1 MKKFITLLLLVCTLL
16 LAFNLLF
23 KAAPVYAEE
32 EPRPSLIDDIIPKNK
47 EKLKYEEYP
56 ASSYGIDI
64 YTPEGGFGE
73 SLKFWKWGDKV
84 KEQMVAVLFSLVSIG
99 WTINLAVSTFV
110 TSMVGQSMSLNI
122 VADVGDKL
130 GDVISKAAGFNGSWG
145 NGIYSELIGLMLA
158 LLACWVIWVGFVQR
172 RQSEM
177 LGGLLKA
184 LGILVFTLGFFANS
198 SYIIKGLN
206 TFSEQVNKT
215 VLDSTQSISGASEG
229 YSSGVDSIT
238 DLTHTLLIKQPY
250 TLLQFGTTDMKKI
263 GDERI
268 KKMLTTTGADERQDL
283 LKEEVEQKKNTI
295 LTLDATFERGALVLL
310 LFLINGPLW
319 VVLGLCSMA
328 MLFYQL
334 MFIIVALMSPVMLL
348 MALVPAWTGTA
359 KRFLSELFRTLLMK
373 VAIGFLIT
381 LMFWVSSILFSATD
395 KYGYLVVAALQVL
408 SFLGVWL
415 YRKTIFDAIT
425 TVPASAGAAR
435 ASDAMSNIRQKYRD
449 VRRGSKTVGRGVA
462 VAGAAGLASAAVAG
476 KVGKSGY
483 SKFKQLKENYA
494 DRKEK
499 VADGKRK
506 EKEQMQA
513 EKEKNINQMK
523 KEENLGVRDRK
534 GNQEQERVKEE
545 VAATKENPELAVR
558 GKHQDNDPEIQ
569 QAELKDKEEDV
580 KADVKPVGQ
589 SNDELNNKEEDVK
602 AHVRPVANQNN
613 GGLENKQEDVKT
625 EAKPVA
631 TIKTPTGQTK
641 PVTTPQSGTT
651 PLQSNPMESKPITTP
666 QSGTTP
672 LQSNPMESK
681 PITTPQSGTTPL
693 QSNPMESKPI
703 TTPQSGTTPLQSNP
717 MESKPITTPQS
728 GTTPLQSN
736 PIESK
741 PITTPQSGTT
751 PLQSNPIE
759 SKPITAPQSGTTPL
773 QSNPIESKPIT
784 TPQSGTTPLQ
794 SNPIESKPI
803 TTPQA
808 GTTPLQPNPIESKP
822 VTTSQVSTPQK
833 PVEVKPVNSQPTKN
847 VPKVNNQQ
855 QVKEGAAIKKV
866 ETKAQTQQ
874 EALKNVKAK
883 ETIKPK

>member
-1 MKKFITLLLLVCTLL
+1 MKKFITLLLLVCSFL

-23 KAAPVYAEE
+23 KVAPVYAEE
-32 EPRPSLIDDIIPKNK
+32 EPRPSLIDDIIPKSK

-56 ASSYGIDI
+56 PSSYGIDI

-84 KEQMVAVLFSLVSIG
+84 KEQMVAVLFSLISIG
-99 WTINLAVSTFV
+99 WTINLGVSTFV

-268 KKMLTTTGADERQDL
+268 KKMLTTTNADERQKL
-283 LKEEVEQKKNTI
+283 LEHEVKDENNKI
-295 LTLDATFERGALVLL
+295 LVLDATFERGALVLL

-348 MALVPAWTGTA
+348 IALVPAWTGTA

-462 VAGAAGLASAAVAG
+462 VAGAVGVASAAMAG

-558 GKHQDNDPEIQ
+558 GKHQDNDPAIQ

-580 KADVKPVGQ
+580 KADVQPVAQ

-602 AHVRPVANQNN
+602 AQVRPVANQNSS
-613 GGLENKQEDVKT
+613 GLENKQEDVKA

-631 TIKTPTGQTK
+631 PIKTPTGQT
-641 PVTTPQSGTT
+641 
-651 PLQSNPMESKPITTP
+651 KPITTP

-672 LQSNPMESK
+672 
-681 PITTPQSGTTPL
+681 T
-693 QSNPMESKPI
+693 
-703 TTPQSGTTPLQSNP
+703 
-717 MESKPITTPQS
+717 
-728 GTTPLQSN
+728 QSN

-751 PLQSNPIE
+751 P
-759 SKPITAPQSGTTPL
+759 T

-784 TPQSGTTPLQ
+784 TPQSGTTPTQSNPVESKPITTPQSGTTPTQSNPVESKPITTPQSGTTPTQ

-803 TTPQA
+803 TTPQS
-808 GTTPLQPNPIESKP
+808 GTTPIPANPIESKPITTPQSGTTPTQSNPIESKPITTPQSGTTPIPVNPVESKP
-822 VTTSQVSTPQK
+822 VTTSHVSTLPKQ
-833 PVEVKPVNSQPTKN
+833 VEVKQVNQQQTKN

-855 QVKEGAAIKKV
+855 HVKEGADIKKV
-866 ETKAQTQQ
+866 NAKVQTQQ
-874 EALKNVKAK
+874 KALKNVKAK

>member
-1 MKKFITLLLLVCTLL
+1 MKKFITLLLLICTLL

-56 ASSYGIDI
+56 PSSYGIDV

-73 SLKFWKWGDKV
+73 SLKFWKWKDNI
-84 KEQMVAVLFSLVSIG
+84 KEQIVATIFILISIG
-99 WTINLAVSTFV
+99 WSVNLAISSFV

-122 VADVGDKL
+122 VDDVGDKL

-268 KKMLTTTGADERQDL
+268 KKMLTTTDPEERKAL
-283 LKEEVEQKKNTI
+283 LKDEVEVQKNQT
-295 LTLDATFERGALVLL
+295 LSLDATFERGALVLL
-310 LFLINGPLW
+310 LGAINLPLW
-319 VVLGLCSMA
+319 IVLGLCSMA

-359 KRFLSELFRTLLMK
+359 KRFLAELFRTLLMK

-449 VRRGSKTVGRGVA
+449 VKRGSKTVGRGVA
-462 VAGAAGLASAAVAG
+462 TGAAVASNA
-476 KVGKSGY
+476 GKSGY
-483 SKFKQLKENYA
+483 SKFKQMKANYA
-494 DRKEK
+494 NRKEK
-499 VADGKRK
+499 VGEGKRK

-558 GKHQDNDPEIQ
+558 GNHEGNDSEMQ
-569 QAELKDKEEDV
+569 QAELKGKEEDV
-580 KADVKPVGQ
+580 KADVKPVAQ
-589 SNDELNNKEEDVK
+589 SNEELNSKEEDVK
-602 AHVRPVANQNN
+602 AQVRPVASQNN
-613 GGLENKQEDVKT
+613 GGLENKKEDVKA
-625 EAKPVA
+625 EAKPAA

-641 PVTTPQSGTT
+641 PVTTPQSGPT
-651 PLQSNPMESKPITTP
+651 PSPANPVESKQITTP
-666 QSGTTP
+666 QSGPTP
-672 LQSNPMESK
+672 SPANPVESK
-681 PITTPQSGTTPL
+681 Q
-693 QSNPMESKPI
+693 
-703 TTPQSGTTPLQSNP
+703 
-717 MESKPITTPQS
+717 
-728 GTTPLQSN
+728 
-736 PIESK
+736 
-741 PITTPQSGTT
+741 
-751 PLQSNPIE
+751 
-759 SKPITAPQSGTTPL
+759 ITAPQSGPTP
-773 QSNPIESKPIT
+773 SPANPVESKQIT
-784 TPQSGTTPLQ
+784 APQSGPTP
-794 SNPIESKPI
+794 SPANPVESKQI
-803 TTPQA
+803 TAPQSGPTPSPA
-808 GTTPLQPNPIESKP
+808 NPIESKP
-822 VTTSQVSTPQK
+822 VTTSHVSTPQK
-833 PVEVKPVNSQPTKN
+833 QVEVKPVNPQQIKN
-847 VPKVNNQQ
+847 VPKENNQQ
-855 QVKEGAAIKKV
+855 QVKDGAAIKKV

>member
-1 MKKFITLLLLVCTLL
+1 MKKLITLLLLICTLL

-23 KAAPVYAEE
+23 KAAPVYADE
-32 EPRPSLIDDIIPKNK
+32 EPRPSLLDDIIPKNK
-47 EKLKYEEYP
+47 EKLKFEEHP
-56 ASSYGIDI
+56 PSSYGIDI

-73 SLKFWKWGDKV
+73 SLKFWRWGDKV
-84 KEQMVAVLFSLVSIG
+84 KEQMVAVLFSLISIG
-99 WTINLAVSTFV
+99 WTLNLAVSTFV

-145 NGIYSELIGLMLA
+145 SGGIYSELIGLMLA
-158 LLACWVIWVGFVQR
+158 LLACWVIWVGFVER

-206 TFSEQVNKT
+206 NFSEQTNKT
-215 VLDSTQSISGASEG
+215 VLDATQSIAGTKEG

-263 GDERI
+263 SDERI
-268 KKMLTTTGADERQDL
+268 KKMLTTTKTDERQKL
-283 LKEEVEQKKNTI
+283 LEHEVKDENNKI
-295 LTLDATFERGALVLL
+295 LELDATFERGALVLL
-310 LFLINGPLW
+310 LFVINGPLW
-319 VVLGLCSMA
+319 VVLCLCSMA

-348 MALVPAWTGTA
+348 MALVPAWAGTA
-359 KRFLSELFRTLLMK
+359 KRFLAELFRTLLMK
-373 VAIGFLIT
+373 VAIGFLLT
-381 LMFWVSSILFSATD
+381 LMFWVSSILYSATD

-449 VRRGSKTVGRGVA
+449 VKRGSKTVGRGVA
-462 VAGAAGLASAAVAG
+462 VAGAVGVASAAMAG
-476 KVGKSGY
+476 KMGKSGY

-534 GNQEQERVKEE
+534 GNQEQERVQEE

-558 GKHQDNDPEIQ
+558 EKHQDNNPEVQ
-569 QAELKDKEEDV
+569 QAELKDKEDVKVDVKPVAPLNEELGNKEDV
-580 KADVKPVGQ
+580 KAQ
-589 SNDELNNKEEDVK
+589 I
-602 AHVRPVANQNN
+602 RPAATQNN
-613 GGLENKQEDVKT
+613 GGLENKQEDVKA
-625 EAKPVA
+625 EVKPVA
-631 TIKTPTGQTK
+631 AIKTPTGQTK
-641 PVTTPQSGTT
+641 STDDKPITTPQSGKPPVPANPNESKPITTPQSGTT
-651 PLQSNPMESKPITTP
+651 PTSANPMESKPITTP

-672 LQSNPMESK
+672 QPANPMESK
-681 PITTPQSGTTPL
+681 PITTPQSGTTPQPANL
-693 QSNPMESKPI
+693 MESK
-703 TTPQSGTTPLQSNP
+703 S
-717 MESKPITTPQS
+717 ITTPQS

-741 PITTPQSGTT
+741 P
-751 PLQSNPIE
+751 
-759 SKPITAPQSGTTPL
+759 
-773 QSNPIESKPIT
+773 
-784 TPQSGTTPLQ
+784 
-794 SNPIESKPI
+794 
-803 TTPQA
+803 
-808 GTTPLQPNPIESKP
+808 
-822 VTTSQVSTPQK
+822 VTTSHVSTPQK
-833 PVEVKPVNSQPTKN
+833 QVEVKPVNQQHNKN

-855 QVKEGAAIKKV
+855 HVKEGADIKKV
-866 ETKAQTQQ
+866 NAKAQTQQ

>member
-1 MKKFITLLLLVCTLL
+1 MKKFITLLLLICTLL

-177 LGGLLKA
+177 LGGLLKT
-184 LGILVFTLGFFANS
+184 LGILVFTLAFFANS

-359 KRFLSELFRTLLMK
+359 KKFLAELFRTLLMK

-425 TVPASAGAAR
+425 TVPASAGAAK
-435 ASDAMSNIRQKYRD
+435 ASDAMSNIRQKYGD
-449 VRRGSKTVGRGVA
+449 VKRGSKTVGRGVA
-462 VAGAAGLASAAVAG
+462 TGAAVASN
-476 KVGKSGY
+476 VGKSGY
-483 SKFKQLKENYA
+483 SKFKQMKANYT

-499 VADGKRK
+499 GVEGKRK

-558 GKHQDNDPEIQ
+558 GNHEDNNPEMQ

-580 KADVKPVGQ
+580 KAQ
-589 SNDELNNKEEDVK
+589 I
-602 AHVRPVANQNN
+602 RPVASQNN
-613 GGLENKQEDVKT
+613 GGLENKQEDVKA
-625 EAKPVA
+625 EAKPAA
-631 TIKTPTGQTK
+631 TIKTPTVQTK
-641 PVTTPQSGTT
+641 PITPPQSGTT
-651 PLQSNPMESKPITTP
+651 PSPANPMGSKPITPP

-672 LQSNPMESK
+672 SPANPMGSK
-681 PITTPQSGTTPL
+681 PITPPQSGTTP
-693 QSNPMESKPI
+693 SPANPMGSKPI
-703 TTPQSGTTPLQSNP
+703 TPPQSGTTPSPANP
-717 MESKPITTPQS
+717 MGSKPITPPQS
-728 GTTPLQSN
+728 GTTPSPAN
-736 PIESK
+736 PMGSK
-741 PITTPQSGTT
+741 PITPPQSGTT
-751 PLQSNPIE
+751 PSPANPMG
-759 SKPITAPQSGTTPL
+759 SKPITPPQSGTTP
-773 QSNPIESKPIT
+773 SPANPMGSKPIT
-784 TPQSGTTPLQ
+784 PTQSGTTP
-794 SNPIESKPI
+794 
-803 TTPQA
+803 
-808 GTTPLQPNPIESKP
+808 
-822 VTTSQVSTPQK
+822 
-833 PVEVKPVNSQPTKN
+833 SQPTKN
-847 VPKVNNQQ
+847 VPKVDNQQ

>member
-1 MKKFITLLLLVCTLL
+1 MKKFITLLLSICTLL

-23 KAAPVYAEE
+23 KVAPVYAEE

-56 ASSYGIDI
+56 PSSYGIDV

-73 SLKFWKWGDKV
+73 SLKFWKWKDNI
-84 KEQMVAVLFSLVSIG
+84 KEQIVATIFILISIG
-99 WTINLAVSTFV
+99 WSVNLAISSFV
-110 TSMVGQSMSLNI
+110 TSMVGQSMCLNI

-268 KKMLTTTGADERQDL
+268 KKMLTTTDPDERKAL
-283 LKEEVEQKKNTI
+283 LKDEVEVQKNQT
-295 LTLDATFERGALVLL
+295 LSLDATFERGALVLL
-310 LFLINGPLW
+310 LGAINLPLW
-319 VVLGLCSMA
+319 IVLGLCSMA

-359 KRFLSELFRTLLMK
+359 KRFLAELFRTLLMK

-462 VAGAAGLASAAVAG
+462 VAGAVGVASAAMAG
-476 KVGKSGY
+476 KAGKSGY

-506 EKEQMQA
+506 EKEKMQA

-558 GKHQDNDPEIQ
+558 GKHQDNNPEIQ
-569 QAELKDKEEDV
+569 QAQLKDKEEDV
-580 KADVKPVGQ
+580 KADVKPVAQ
-589 SNDELNNKEEDVK
+589 SNDELNNKEDVK

-631 TIKTPTGQTK
+631 PIKTPTGQTK
-641 PVTTPQSGTT
+641 PITTPQSGTT
-651 PLQSNPMESKPITTP
+651 PTPANPIESKPITTP

-672 LQSNPMESK
+672 TQSNPVESK
-681 PITTPQSGTTPL
+681 PITTPQSGTTPTPA
-693 QSNPMESKPI
+693 NPI
-703 TTPQSGTTPLQSNP
+703 
-717 MESKPITTPQS
+717 ESKPITTPQS

-741 PITTPQSGTT
+741 PITTPQSGTI
-751 PLQSNPIE
+751 PSP
-759 SKPITAPQSGTTPL
+759 A
-773 QSNPIESKPIT
+773 NPIESKPIT
-784 TPQSGTTPLQ
+784 TPQSGTTPIPA
-794 SNPIESKPI
+794 NPV
-803 TTPQA
+803 
-808 GTTPLQPNPIESKP
+808 ESKP
-822 VTTSQVSTPQK
+822 VTTSHVSTPQK
-833 PVEVKPVNSQPTKN
+833 QVEVKQVNQQQTKN
-847 VPKVNNQQ
+847 VPKVNNHQ

>member
-1 MKKFITLLLLVCTLL
+1 MKKLITLLLLICTLL

-23 KAAPVYAEE
+23 KAAPVYADE
-32 EPRPSLIDDIIPKNK
+32 EPRPSLLDDIIPKNK
-47 EKLKYEEYP
+47 EKLKFEEHP
-56 ASSYGIDI
+56 PSSYGIDI

-73 SLKFWKWGDKV
+73 SLKFWRWGDKV
-84 KEQMVAVLFSLVSIG
+84 KEQMVAVLFSLISIG
-99 WTINLAVSTFV
+99 WTLNLAVSTFV

-145 NGIYSELIGLMLA
+145 SGGIYSELIGLMLA
-158 LLACWVIWVGFVQR
+158 LLACWVIWVGFVER

-206 TFSEQVNKT
+206 NFSEQTNKT
-215 VLDSTQSISGASEG
+215 VLDATQSIAGTKEG

-268 KKMLTTTGADERQDL
+268 KKMLTTTNTDERQKL
-283 LKEEVEQKKNTI
+283 LEHEVKDENNRI
-295 LTLDATFERGALVLL
+295 LELDATFERGALVLL
-310 LFLINGPLW
+310 LFVINGPLW
-319 VVLGLCSMA
+319 VVLCLCSMA

-348 MALVPAWTGTA
+348 MALVPAWAGTA
-359 KRFLSELFRTLLMK
+359 KRFLAELFRTLLMK
-373 VAIGFLIT
+373 VAIGFLLT
-381 LMFWVSSILFSATD
+381 LMFWVSSILYSATD

-425 TVPASAGAAR
+425 TVPASVGAAR

-449 VRRGSKTVGRGVA
+449 VKRGSKTVGRGVA
-462 VAGAAGLASAAVAG
+462 VAGAAGVASAAMAG
-476 KVGKSGY
+476 KMGKSGY

-513 EKEKNINQMK
+513 EKEKNIDQMK

-534 GNQEQERVKEE
+534 GKQEQERVQEE
-545 VAATKENPELAVR
+545 VAATKENTELAVR
-558 GKHQDNDPEIQ
+558 GKPQDNNPEVQ

-580 KADVKPVGQ
+580 KADVKTVAPL
-589 SNDELNNKEEDVK
+589 NEELGNKEDVK
-602 AHVRPVANQNN
+602 A
-613 GGLENKQEDVKT
+613 EI
-625 EAKPVA
+625 KPVA
-631 TIKTPTGQTK
+631 AIKTPIGQTK
-641 PVTTPQSGTT
+641 STDDKSITTPQSGTT
-651 PLQSNPMESKPITTP
+651 PVPANPMESKPITTP

-672 LQSNPMESK
+672 VPANPMENK
-681 PITTPQSGTTPL
+681 PITASQSGTTPVQL
-693 QSNPMESKPI
+693 NPM
-703 TTPQSGTTPLQSNP
+703 
-717 MESKPITTPQS
+717 
-728 GTTPLQSN
+728 
-736 PIESK
+736 
-741 PITTPQSGTT
+741 
-751 PLQSNPIE
+751 
-759 SKPITAPQSGTTPL
+759 
-773 QSNPIESKPIT
+773 
-784 TPQSGTTPLQ
+784 
-794 SNPIESKPI
+794 
-803 TTPQA
+803 
-808 GTTPLQPNPIESKP
+808 ESKP
-822 VTTSQVSTPQK
+822 VTTSHVSTPQK
-833 PVEVKPVNSQPTKN
+833 QVEVKPVNQQQNKN

-855 QVKEGAAIKKV
+855 HVKAGADIKKV
-866 ETKAQTQQ
+866 NAKAQTQQ

>member
-1 MKKFITLLLLVCTLL
+1 MKKFITLLLLICTLL

-56 ASSYGIDI
+56 PSSYGIDV

-73 SLKFWKWGDKV
+73 SLKFWKWKDNI
-84 KEQMVAVLFSLVSIG
+84 KEQIVATIFILISIG
-99 WTINLAVSTFV
+99 WSVNLAISSFV

-184 LGILVFTLGFFANS
+184 LGILVFTLAFFANS

-268 KKMLTTTGADERQDL
+268 KKMLSTTDPEERKAL
-283 LKEEVEQKKNTI
+283 LKDEVEVQKNQT
-295 LTLDATFERGALVLL
+295 LSLDATFERGALVLL
-310 LFLINGPLW
+310 LGAINLPLW
-319 VVLGLCSMA
+319 IVLGLCSMA

-359 KRFLSELFRTLLMK
+359 KKFLSELFRTLLMK
-373 VAIGFLIT
+373 VAIGFLVT

-523 KEENLGVRDRK
+523 NEENLGVRDRK

-558 GKHQDNDPEIQ
+558 GNHEGNDPEMQ
-569 QAELKDKEEDV
+569 QAELKGKEEDV
-580 KADVKPVGQ
+580 KADVKPVAQ
-589 SNDELNNKEEDVK
+589 SNEELNNKEEDVK
-602 AHVRPVANQNN
+602 GQVRPVASQNN
-613 GGLENKQEDVKT
+613 GGLENKQDDVKA
-625 EAKPVA
+625 EAKPTA

-641 PVTTPQSGTT
+641 PVTTPQSGT
-651 PLQSNPMESKPITTP
+651 PSSPANPMESKPITTP
-666 QSGTTP
+666 QSVTP
-672 LQSNPMESK
+672 STPANPV
-681 PITTPQSGTTPL
+681 
-693 QSNPMESKPI
+693 
-703 TTPQSGTTPLQSNP
+703 
-717 MESKPITTPQS
+717 
-728 GTTPLQSN
+728 
-736 PIESK
+736 
-741 PITTPQSGTT
+741 
-751 PLQSNPIE
+751 
-759 SKPITAPQSGTTPL
+759 
-773 QSNPIESKPIT
+773 
-784 TPQSGTTPLQ
+784 
-794 SNPIESKPI
+794 ESKPI

-808 GTTPLQPNPIESKP
+808 GTTPSQPNPIESKP

-833 PVEVKPVNSQPTKN
+833 QVEVKPVNSQPTKN

-874 EALKNVKAK
+874 EALKNLKAK

>member
-1 MKKFITLLLLVCTLL
+1 MKKFITLLLLICTLL

-215 VLDSTQSISGASEG
+215 VLDSTQSISGASQG

-268 KKMLTTTGADERQDL
+268 KKMLTTTGADERLDL
-283 LKEEVEQKKNTI
+283 LREEVEQKKNTI

-359 KRFLSELFRTLLMK
+359 KKFLSELFRTLLMK

-415 YRKTIFDAIT
+415 YRQTIFDAIT

-534 GNQEQERVKEE
+534 GNQDQERVKEE

-558 GKHQDNDPEIQ
+558 GKHEDINPEMQ

-580 KADVKPVGQ
+580 KAQ
-589 SNDELNNKEEDVK
+589 
-602 AHVRPVANQNN
+602 VRPVASQNN
-613 GGLENKQEDVKT
+613 GGLENKQEDVKA

-641 PVTTPQSGTT
+641 PVTTPSPANPMESKLITTPQSGTTPSQPNPIESKPITTPQSGTTPSPANPMESKPITTSQSGTT
-651 PLQSNPMESKPITTP
+651 PLPANPMESKPITTP

-672 LQSNPMESK
+672 SPANPMESK
-681 PITTPQSGTTPL
+681 PITTPSPA
-693 QSNPMESKPI
+693 NPM
-703 TTPQSGTTPLQSNP
+703 
-717 MESKPITTPQS
+717 
-728 GTTPLQSN
+728 
-736 PIESK
+736 
-741 PITTPQSGTT
+741 
-751 PLQSNPIE
+751 
-759 SKPITAPQSGTTPL
+759 
-773 QSNPIESKPIT
+773 
-784 TPQSGTTPLQ
+784 
-794 SNPIESKPI
+794 
-803 TTPQA
+803 
-808 GTTPLQPNPIESKP
+808 ESKP
-822 VTTSQVSTPQK
+822 VTTSHVSTPQK
-833 PVEVKPVNSQPTKN
+833 QVEVKPINSQPTKN

>member
-1 MKKFITLLLLVCTLL
+1 MKKFITLLLLICTLF

-56 ASSYGIDI
+56 PSSYGIDV

-73 SLKFWKWGDKV
+73 SLKFWKWKDNI
-84 KEQMVAVLFSLVSIG
+84 KEQIVATIFILISIG
-99 WTINLAVSTFV
+99 WSVNLAISSFV

-268 KKMLTTTGADERQDL
+268 KKMLTTTDPEKRKAL
-283 LKEEVEQKKNTI
+283 LKDEVEVQKNQT
-295 LTLDATFERGALVLL
+295 LSLDATFERGALVLL
-310 LFLINGPLW
+310 LGAINLPLW
-319 VVLGLCSMA
+319 IVLGLCSMA

-373 VAIGFLIT
+373 VAIGFLVT

-449 VRRGSKTVGRGVA
+449 VKHGSKSNGKGVA
-462 VAGAAGLASAAVAG
+462 VAGASAVTAGEI
-476 KVGKSGY
+476 GKSGY

-558 GKHQDNDPEIQ
+558 GNHEGNDPEIP

-580 KADVKPVGQ
+580 KADVKPVAPL
-589 SNDELNNKEEDVK
+589 NEELGNKEEDVK
-602 AHVRPVANQNN
+602 TQIKPAATQNN
-613 GGLENKQEDVKT
+613 GGLENKQEDIKADV
-625 EAKPVA
+625 KPVA
-631 TIKTPTGQTK
+631 AIKTPTGQTK
-641 PVTTPQSGTT
+641 STDDKPIITPQSRTTPLPADPIESKPIITPQSGTT
-651 PLQSNPMESKPITTP
+651 PLPTDPIESKPIITP

-672 LQSNPMESK
+672 LPANPIESK
-681 PITTPQSGTTPL
+681 PTITPQSGTTPL
-693 QSNPMESKPI
+693 PA
-703 TTPQSGTTPLQSNP
+703 
-717 MESKPITTPQS
+717 
-728 GTTPLQSN
+728 N

-741 PITTPQSGTT
+741 PAITSQSGTT
-751 PLQSNPIE
+751 PTPANPI
-759 SKPITAPQSGTTPL
+759 Q
-773 QSNPIESKPIT
+773 
-784 TPQSGTTPLQ
+784 
-794 SNPIESKPI
+794 
-803 TTPQA
+803 
-808 GTTPLQPNPIESKP
+808 SKP
-822 VTTSQVSTPQK
+822 VTTSHVSTPQK
-833 PVEVKPVNSQPTKN
+833 QVEVKPVNPQQIKN
-847 VPKVNNQQ
+847 VPKENNQQ
-855 QVKEGAAIKKV
+855 QVKDGAAIKKV

>member
-1 MKKFITLLLLVCTLL
+1 MKKFITLLLLVCTFL
-16 LAFNLLF
+16 LAFNLFF

-56 ASSYGIDI
+56 PSSYGIDI

-84 KEQMVAVLFSLVSIG
+84 KEQMVAVLFSLLSIG
-99 WTINLAVSTFV
+99 WTINLGISTFV

-268 KKMLTTTGADERQDL
+268 KKLLTTTDL
-283 LKEEVEQKKNTI
+283 EKRKDILKDEVEVQKNKT
-295 LTLDATFERGALVLL
+295 LSLDATFERGALVLL

-462 VAGAAGLASAAVAG
+462 VTGAAGVASTAMAG

-513 EKEKNINQMK
+513 EKEKNISQMK

-534 GNQEQERVKEE
+534 GHQEQEMVQEE

-558 GKHQDNDPEIQ
+558 EKPQDNNIEVK

-580 KADVKPVGQ
+580 KANVKP
-589 SNDELNNKEEDVK
+589 L
-602 AHVRPVANQNN
+602 AA
-613 GGLENKQEDVKT
+613 
-625 EAKPVA
+625 
-631 TIKTPTGQTK
+631 IKTPTGQTK

-651 PLQSNPMESKPITTP
+651 PLQSNPMESKPITIP

-672 LQSNPMESK
+672 LQSNP
-681 PITTPQSGTTPL
+681 I
-693 QSNPMESKPI
+693 
-703 TTPQSGTTPLQSNP
+703 
-717 MESKPITTPQS
+717 ESKPITTPQS

-759 SKPITAPQSGTTPL
+759 SKPITTPQSGTTPIPVNPVESKPITAPQSGTTPIPVNPVESKPITAP
-773 QSNPIESKPIT
+773 QSGTTPIPANPMESKPIT
-784 TPQSGTTPLQ
+784 TPQSGTTP
-794 SNPIESKPI
+794 S
-803 TTPQA
+803 
-808 GTTPLQPNPIESKP
+808 QPNPIESKS
-822 VTTSQVSTPQK
+822 VTTFHVSTPQK
-833 PVEVKPVNSQPTKN
+833 QVEVKQVNQQQTKS

-855 QVKEGAAIKKV
+855 HVKEGADIKKV
-866 ETKAQTQQ
+866 NAKAQTQQ

-883 ETIKPK
+883 ENIKPK

>member
-1 MKKFITLLLLVCTLL
+1 MKKFITLLLLICTLI

-23 KAAPVYAEE
+23 KATPVYAEE
-32 EPRPSLIDDIIPKNK
+32 EPRPSLIDDIIPKSK

-56 ASSYGIDI
+56 PSSYGIDI

-84 KEQMVAVLFSLVSIG
+84 KEQMVAVLFSLISIG
-99 WTINLAVSTFV
+99 WTINLGISTFV

-172 RQSEM
+172 RQSDM

-215 VLDSTQSISGASEG
+215 VLDSTQSISGESEG

-250 TLLQFGTTDMKKI
+250 TLLQFGTTNMKKI

-268 KKMLTTTGADERQDL
+268 KKMLTTTAADERQEL

-373 VAIGFLIT
+373 VAIGFLLT
-381 LMFWVSSILFSATD
+381 LMFWVSSILYSATD

-449 VRRGSKTVGRGVA
+449 VRRGSKAVGRGVA
-462 VAGAAGLASAAVAG
+462 VAGAAGVASAAVAG
-476 KVGKSGY
+476 KMGKSGY

-534 GNQEQERVKEE
+534 GNQEQERVQEE
-545 VAATKENPELAVR
+545 VAATKENPELAIR
-558 GKHQDNDPEIQ
+558 EKHQDNNPEVQ

-580 KADVKPVGQ
+580 KAQ
-589 SNDELNNKEEDVK
+589 I
-602 AHVRPVANQNN
+602 RPAANQNN
-613 GGLENKQEDVKT
+613 GGLENRQEDVKA
-625 EAKPVA
+625 EVKPVA
-631 TIKTPTGQTK
+631 AIKTPTGQTK
-641 PVTTPQSGTT
+641 STDDKSITTPQLGTT
-651 PLQSNPMESKPITTP
+651 PTPANPMESKPITTPQLGTTPTPANPMESKPITTP

-672 LQSNPMESK
+672 TSANPMESK
-681 PITTPQSGTTPL
+681 PITTPQSGTTPVPA
-693 QSNPMESKPI
+693 NPMESKSI
-703 TTPQSGTTPLQSNP
+703 TTPQSGTTQLP
-717 MESKPITTPQS
+717 
-728 GTTPLQSN
+728 
-736 PIESK
+736 
-741 PITTPQSGTT
+741 
-751 PLQSNPIE
+751 
-759 SKPITAPQSGTTPL
+759 A
-773 QSNPIESKPIT
+773 
-784 TPQSGTTPLQ
+784 
-794 SNPIESKPI
+794 
-803 TTPQA
+803 
-808 GTTPLQPNPIESKP
+808 NPIESKP

-833 PVEVKPVNSQPTKN
+833 PVEVKPVNQQQTKN

-855 QVKEGAAIKKV
+855 HVKEGAVIKKV
-866 ETKAQTQQ
+866 DRKY
-874 EALKNVKAK
+874 KHNK
-883 ETIKPK
+883 KP

>member
-1 MKKFITLLLLVCTLL
+1 MKKFITLLLLMCTLL
-16 LAFNLLF
+16 LVFNLLF
-23 KAAPVYAEE
+23 KATPVYAEE
-32 EPRPSLIDDIIPKNK
+32 EPRHSLIDDIIPKSK
-47 EKLKYEEYP
+47 EKLKFEEYP
-56 ASSYGIDI
+56 PSSYGIDV

-73 SLKFWKWGDKV
+73 SLKFWKWKDSI
-84 KEQMVAVLFSLVSIG
+84 KEQIVATIFILISIAWTVNLAISSLV
-99 WTINLAVSTFV
+99 
-110 TSMVGQSMSLNI
+110 TSLVGQSMSLNI

-130 GDVISKAAGFNGSWG
+130 GEVISKTAGFNGSWG

-158 LLACWVIWVGFVQR
+158 LLACWVIWVGFIQR

-206 TFSEQVNKT
+206 NFSEQVNKT
-215 VLDSTQSISGASEG
+215 VLDTSQSISGASEG
-229 YSSGVDSIT
+229 HSSGVDSIT

-268 KKMLTTTGADERQDL
+268 KKLLTTTDPEKRKDL
-283 LKEEVEQKKNTI
+283 IKEEVEIQKNKT
-295 LTLDATFERGALVLL
+295 LSLDATFERGALVLL
-310 LFLINGPLW
+310 LGVINAPLW
-319 VVLGLCSMA
+319 IVLGLCSMA

-359 KRFLSELFRTLLMK
+359 KKFLAELFRTLLMK
-373 VAIGFLIT
+373 VAIGFLVT

-395 KYGYLVVAALQVL
+395 KYGYLVVAILQIL

-462 VAGAAGLASAAVAG
+462 VAGDAGVASAAMAR
-476 KVGKSGY
+476 KMGKSGY

-523 KEENLGVRDRK
+523 KEKNLGVRDRK
-534 GNQEQERVKEE
+534 GNQEQERVQEE

-558 GKHQDNDPEIQ
+558 EKHQDNNPEVQ
-569 QAELKDKEEDV
+569 QAELKDKEDVKVDVKPVAPLNEELGNKEDV
-580 KADVKPVGQ
+580 KAQ
-589 SNDELNNKEEDVK
+589 I
-602 AHVRPVANQNN
+602 RPAATQNN
-613 GGLENKQEDVKT
+613 GGLENKQEDVKA
-625 EAKPVA
+625 EVKPVA
-631 TIKTPTGQTK
+631 AIKTPTGQTK
-641 PVTTPQSGTT
+641 STDDKPITTPQSGTT
-651 PLQSNPMESKPITTP
+651 PVPANPMESKSITTPQSGTPPVPANPNESKPITTP

-672 LQSNPMESK
+672 
-681 PITTPQSGTTPL
+681 TPA
-693 QSNPMESKPI
+693 
-703 TTPQSGTTPLQSNP
+703 NP

-759 SKPITAPQSGTTPL
+759 SKP
-773 QSNPIESKPIT
+773 
-784 TPQSGTTPLQ
+784 
-794 SNPIESKPI
+794 
-803 TTPQA
+803 
-808 GTTPLQPNPIESKP
+808 
-822 VTTSQVSTPQK
+822 VTTSHVSTPQK
-833 PVEVKPVNSQPTKN
+833 QVEVKPVNQQHNKN

-855 QVKEGAAIKKV
+855 HVKEGADIKKV
-866 ETKAQTQQ
+866 NAKAQTQQ

>member
-1 MKKFITLLLLVCTLL
+1 MKKFITLLLLICTLL

-32 EPRPSLIDDIIPKNK
+32 EPRPSLIDDIIPKSK

-56 ASSYGIDI
+56 PSSYGIDI

-177 LGGLLKA
+177 LGGLLKT
-184 LGILVFTLGFFANS
+184 LGILVFTLAFFANS

-215 VLDSTQSISGASEG
+215 VLDSTQSISGASQG
-229 YSSGVDSIT
+229 YSSGVDTIT

-268 KKMLTTTGADERQDL
+268 KKMLTTTNADERQKL
-283 LKEEVEQKKNTI
+283 LEHEVKDENNKI
-295 LTLDATFERGALVLL
+295 LELDATFERGALVLL

-558 GKHQDNDPEIQ
+558 GQHQDNTPEMQ

-580 KADVKPVGQ
+580 KADVQPVAQ
-589 SNDELNNKEEDVK
+589 SNGELNNKEEDVK
-602 AHVRPVANQNN
+602 AQVRPVANQNN
-613 GGLENKQEDVKT
+613 GGLENKQEDVK
-625 EAKPVA
+625 ADVKPVA
-631 TIKTPTGQTK
+631 TIKTPTSPTK
-641 PVTTPQSGTT
+641 PVKT
-651 PLQSNPMESKPITTP
+651 PLQSNSIESKPITTP

-672 LQSNPMESK
+672 TLANPVENKPITTPQSGTTPTPVNSIESKPIITPQLGTTPTLANPVESK
-681 PITTPQSGTTPL
+681 PITTPQSGTTPTPA
-693 QSNPMESKPI
+693 NPIESKPI
-703 TTPQSGTTPLQSNP
+703 ITPQSGTTP
-717 MESKPITTPQS
+717 TPA
-728 GTTPLQSN
+728 N

-751 PLQSNPIE
+751 PTPT
-759 SKPITAPQSGTTPL
+759 PTHSGTTSIPANL
-773 QSNPIESKPIT
+773 VEN
-784 TPQSGTTPLQ
+784 
-794 SNPIESKPI
+794 
-803 TTPQA
+803 
-808 GTTPLQPNPIESKP
+808 KP
-822 VTTSQVSTPQK
+822 VTTSHVSTPPKQ
-833 PVEVKPVNSQPTKN
+833 VEVKQVNQQQTKN

-855 QVKEGAAIKKV
+855 QIKEGAAIKKV

-874 EALKNVKAK
+874 EALKNVKEK

>member
-1 MKKFITLLLLVCTLL
+1 MKKFITLLLLICTLL

-32 EPRPSLIDDIIPKNK
+32 EPRPSLLDDIIPKSK

-56 ASSYGIDI
+56 PSSYGIDI

-84 KEQMVAVLFSLVSIG
+84 KEQMVAVLFSLISIG
-99 WTINLAVSTFV
+99 WTINLGISTFV

-145 NGIYSELIGLMLA
+145 SGGIYSELIGLMLA

-198 SYIIKGLN
+198 SFIIKGLN
-206 TFSEQVNKT
+206 NFSEQTNKT
-215 VLDSTQSISGASEG
+215 VLDATQGISGTSEG

-268 KKMLTTTGADERQDL
+268 KKMLTTTKADERQDL

-295 LTLDATFERGALVLL
+295 LNLDATFERGALVLL
-310 LFLINGPLW
+310 LFLINAPLW
-319 VVLGLCSMA
+319 VVLCLCSMA

-359 KRFLSELFRTLLMK
+359 KKFLAELFRTLLMK
-373 VAIGFLIT
+373 VAIGFLLT
-381 LMFWVSSILFSATD
+381 LMFWVSSILYSATD

-425 TVPASAGAAR
+425 TVPASAEAAR
-435 ASDAMSNIRQKYRD
+435 ASDAMSNIRDKYRD
-449 VRRGSKTVGRGVA
+449 VRRGSKTIGRNVA
-462 VAGAAGLASAAVAG
+462 VAGAAGAAGAALAG
-476 KVGKSGY
+476 KMGKSGY

-499 VADGKRK
+499 VAEGKRK
-506 EKEQMQA
+506 GKEQMQA

-523 KEENLGVRDRK
+523 NEENLGVRDRK

-558 GKHQDNDPEIQ
+558 GKHQDNNSEIQ

-580 KADVKPVGQ
+580 KADIRPVAQ
-589 SNDELNNKEEDVK
+589 SNEELNNKENDVK
-602 AHVRPVANQNN
+602 AQIRPVANQNN
-613 GGLENKQEDVKT
+613 DGLENKQEDVKG

-631 TIKTPTGQTK
+631 VIKTPTGQTK
-641 PVTTPQSGTT
+641 SMNGKQITTPQSGTTPLQSNQAESKQITTPQSGTT
-651 PLQSNPMESKPITTP
+651 PLQSNPNESKPITTP

-672 LQSNPMESK
+672 LQSNP
-681 PITTPQSGTTPL
+681 
-693 QSNPMESKPI
+693 N
-703 TTPQSGTTPLQSNP
+703 
-717 MESKPITTPQS
+717 
-728 GTTPLQSN
+728 
-736 PIESK
+736 
-741 PITTPQSGTT
+741 
-751 PLQSNPIE
+751 E

-773 QSNPIESKPIT
+773 QSNPNESKPIT
-784 TPQSGTTPLQ
+784 APQSGTTPL
-794 SNPIESKPI
+794 P
-803 TTPQA
+803 A
-808 GTTPLQPNPIESKP
+808 NPIESKP
-822 VTTSQVSTPQK
+822 VATSHVSTPQK
-833 PVEVKPVNSQPTKN
+833 KVEVTPVNQHQSKN
-847 VPKVNNQQ
+847 VPKVNKQQ
-855 QVKEGAAIKKV
+855 HVKEGADIKKV
-866 ETKAQTQQ
+866 NAKAQTQQ

>member
-1 MKKFITLLLLVCTLL
+1 MKKFITLLLLVFTFF

-32 EPRPSLIDDIIPKNK
+32 EPRPSLLDDIIPKSK

-56 ASSYGIDI
+56 PSSYGIDI

-84 KEQMVAVLFSLVSIG
+84 KEQMVAVLFSLISIG
-99 WTINLAVSTFV
+99 WTINLGISTFV

-145 NGIYSELIGLMLA
+145 SGGIYSELIGLMLA

-198 SYIIKGLN
+198 SFIIKGLN
-206 TFSEQVNKT
+206 NFSEQTNKT
-215 VLDSTQSISGASEG
+215 VLDATQGIAGTKEG

-263 GDERI
+263 GAERI
-268 KKMLTTTGADERQDL
+268 KKMLTTTKAEERQDL

-295 LTLDATFERGALVLL
+295 LTIDATFERGALVLL
-310 LFLINGPLW
+310 LFLINAPLW
-319 VVLGLCSMA
+319 VVLCLCSMA

-359 KRFLSELFRTLLMK
+359 KKFLAELFRTLLMK
-373 VAIGFLIT
+373 VAIGFLLT
-381 LMFWVSSILFSATD
+381 LMFWVSSILYSATD
-395 KYGYLVVAALQVL
+395 KYGYLVVAALQIL

-449 VRRGSKTVGRGVA
+449 VRRGSKTVGRSVA
-462 VAGAAGLASAAVAG
+462 VATAGTAAGAAVAG
-476 KVGKSGY
+476 KIGKSGY
-483 SKFKQLKENYA
+483 GKFKQLKENYA

-499 VADGKRK
+499 AAEGKRK

-513 EKEKNINQMK
+513 EKEQNINQLRK
-523 KEENLGVRDRK
+523 DENLGVRDKK
-534 GNQEQERVKEE
+534 GNKEQEKVKDE
-545 VAATKENPELAVR
+545 VAAAKEEPELAVR
-558 GKHQDNDPEIQ
+558 GKHQDNNPEIQ

-580 KADVKPVGQ
+580 KADVKPVAQ
-589 SNDELNNKEEDVK
+589 SSEDLDKKEKD
-602 AHVRPVANQNN
+602 
-613 GGLENKQEDVKT
+613 LKT
-625 EAKPVA
+625 ETKPVA
-631 TIKTPTGQTK
+631 SITTPTGQTK
-641 PVTTPQSGTT
+641 SVDAMQNSTPNTELPKTQS
-651 PLQSNPMESKPITTP
+651 K
-666 QSGTTP
+666 
-672 LQSNPMESK
+672 
-681 PITTPQSGTTPL
+681 
-693 QSNPMESKPI
+693 
-703 TTPQSGTTPLQSNP
+703 
-717 MESKPITTPQS
+717 
-728 GTTPLQSN
+728 

-741 PITTPQSGTT
+741 PITTPQV
-751 PLQSNPIE
+751 E
-759 SKPITAPQSGTTPL
+759 
-773 QSNPIESKPIT
+773 
-784 TPQSGTTPLQ
+784 
-794 SNPIESKPI
+794 
-803 TTPQA
+803 
-808 GTTPLQPNPIESKP
+808 
-822 VTTSQVSTPQK
+822 STPVQ
-833 PVEVKPVNSQPTKN
+833 
-847 VPKVNNQQ
+847 
-855 QVKEGAAIKKV
+855 
-866 ETKAQTQQ
+866 
-874 EALKNVKAK
+874 
-883 ETIKPK
+883 

>member
-1 MKKFITLLLLVCTLL
+1 MKKFITLLLLVCTFL
-16 LAFNLLF
+16 LAFNLFF

-56 ASSYGIDI
+56 PSSYGIDI

-84 KEQMVAVLFSLVSIG
+84 KEQMVAVLFSLISIG
-99 WTINLAVSTFV
+99 WTINLGVSTFV

-172 RQSEM
+172 HQSEM

-268 KKMLTTTGADERQDL
+268 KKMLTTTNADERQKL
-283 LKEEVEQKKNTI
+283 LEHEVKDENNKI
-295 LTLDATFERGALVLL
+295 LVLDATFERGALVLL

-462 VAGAAGLASAAVAG
+462 VAGAAGVASAAMAG

-483 SKFKQLKENYA
+483 GKFKQLKENYA

-513 EKEKNINQMK
+513 EKEKNISQMK

-534 GNQEQERVKEE
+534 GHQEQEMVQEE

-558 GKHQDNDPEIQ
+558 EKPQDNNIEVQ

-580 KADVKPVGQ
+580 KADVKPVAPL
-589 SNDELNNKEEDVK
+589 NEELGNKEDVK
-602 AHVRPVANQNN
+602 AQIRPAANQNN
-613 GGLENKQEDVKT
+613 GGLDNKQEDVK
-625 EAKPVA
+625 ADVKPVA
-631 TIKTPTGQTK
+631 AIKTPTGQTK
-641 PVTTPQSGTT
+641 STDD
-651 PLQSNPMESKPITTP
+651 KPITTP

-672 LQSNPMESK
+672 IPANPIESK
-681 PITTPQSGTTPL
+681 PITTPQPGTTPI
-693 QSNPMESKPI
+693 PA
-703 TTPQSGTTPLQSNP
+703 
-717 MESKPITTPQS
+717 
-728 GTTPLQSN
+728 N

-751 PLQSNPIE
+751 PLPANS
-759 SKPITAPQSGTTPL
+759 
-773 QSNPIESKPIT
+773 IESKPIT
-784 TPQSGTTPLQ
+784 TPQSGTTPI
-794 SNPIESKPI
+794 P
-803 TTPQA
+803 A
-808 GTTPLQPNPIESKP
+808 NPIESKP

-833 PVEVKPVNSQPTKN
+833 QVEVKQVNQQQNKN

-855 QVKEGAAIKKV
+855 HVKEGADIKKV
-866 ETKAQTQQ
+866 NAKAQTQQ

-883 ETIKPK
+883 ENIKPK

>member
-1 MKKFITLLLLVCTLL
+1 MKKLITLLLLICTLL

-32 EPRPSLIDDIIPKNK
+32 EPRPSLLDDIIPKNK
-47 EKLKYEEYP
+47 EKLKFEEHP
-56 ASSYGIDI
+56 PSSYGIDI

-73 SLKFWKWGDKV
+73 SLKFWRWGDKV
-84 KEQMVAVLFSLVSIG
+84 KEQMVAVLFSLISIG
-99 WTINLAVSTFV
+99 WTLNLAVSTFV

-130 GDVISKAAGFNGSWG
+130 GDVISKAAGFNGSWDSG
-145 NGIYSELIGLMLA
+145 GIYSELIGLMLA
-158 LLACWVIWVGFVQR
+158 LLACWVIWVGFVER

-206 TFSEQVNKT
+206 NFSEQTNKT
-215 VLDSTQSISGASEG
+215 VLDATQSIAWTKEG

-268 KKMLTTTGADERQDL
+268 KKMLTTTNTDERQKL
-283 LKEEVEQKKNTI
+283 LEHEVKDENNKI
-295 LTLDATFERGALVLL
+295 LELDATFERGALVLL
-310 LFLINGPLW
+310 LFVINGPLW
-319 VVLGLCSMA
+319 VVLCLCSMA

-348 MALVPAWTGTA
+348 MALVPAWAGTA
-359 KRFLSELFRTLLMK
+359 KRFLAELFRTLLMK
-373 VAIGFLIT
+373 VAIGFLLT
-381 LMFWVSSILFSATD
+381 LMFWVSSILYSATD

-415 YRKTIFDAIT
+415 YRKIIFDAIT

-449 VRRGSKTVGRGVA
+449 VKRGSKTVGRGVA
-462 VAGAAGLASAAVAG
+462 VAGAAGVASAAMAG
-476 KVGKSGY
+476 KMGKSGY

-534 GNQEQERVKEE
+534 GNQEQEKVQEE

-558 GKHQDNDPEIQ
+558 EKPQDNNPEVQ
-569 QAELKDKEEDV
+569 QAELKDKEDIKVDVKPVAPLNEELGNKEDV
-580 KADVKPVGQ
+580 KAQ
-589 SNDELNNKEEDVK
+589 I
-602 AHVRPVANQNN
+602 RPAATQNN
-613 GGLENKQEDVKT
+613 GGLENKQEDVKA
-625 EAKPVA
+625 EIKPVA
-631 TIKTPTGQTK
+631 AIKTPTGD
-641 PVTTPQSGTT
+641 
-651 PLQSNPMESKPITTP
+651 KPITTP
-666 QSGTTP
+666 QSGTPP
-672 LQSNPMESK
+672 LQSKPM
-681 PITTPQSGTTPL
+681 
-693 QSNPMESKPI
+693 
-703 TTPQSGTTPLQSNP
+703 
-717 MESKPITTPQS
+717 
-728 GTTPLQSN
+728 
-736 PIESK
+736 
-741 PITTPQSGTT
+741 
-751 PLQSNPIE
+751 
-759 SKPITAPQSGTTPL
+759 
-773 QSNPIESKPIT
+773 
-784 TPQSGTTPLQ
+784 
-794 SNPIESKPI
+794 
-803 TTPQA
+803 
-808 GTTPLQPNPIESKP
+808 ESKP
-822 VTTSQVSTPQK
+822 VTTSHVSTPQK
-833 PVEVKPVNSQPTKN
+833 QVEVKPVNQQHNKN

-855 QVKEGAAIKKV
+855 HVKEGADIKKV
-866 ETKAQTQQ
+866 NTKAQTQQ

>member
-1 MKKFITLLLLVCTLL
+1 MKKLITQLLLICTLF

-23 KAAPVYAEE
+23 KAAPVYADE
-32 EPRPSLIDDIIPKNK
+32 EPRPSLLDDIIPKNK
-47 EKLKYEEYP
+47 EKLKFEEHP
-56 ASSYGIDI
+56 PSSYGIDI

-73 SLKFWKWGDKV
+73 SLKFWRWGDKV
-84 KEQMVAVLFSLVSIG
+84 KEQMVAVLFSLISIG
-99 WTINLAVSTFV
+99 WTLNLAVSTFV

-130 GDVISKAAGFNGSWG
+130 GYVISKAAGFNGSWG
-145 NGIYSELIGLMLA
+145 SGGIYSELIGLMLA
-158 LLACWVIWVGFVQR
+158 LLACWVIWVGFVER

-206 TFSEQVNKT
+206 NFSEQTNKT
-215 VLDSTQSISGASEG
+215 VLDATQSIAGTKEG

-268 KKMLTTTGADERQDL
+268 KKMLTTTNTDERQKL
-283 LKEEVEQKKNTI
+283 LEHEVKDENNKI
-295 LTLDATFERGALVLL
+295 LELDATFERGALVLL
-310 LFLINGPLW
+310 LFVINGPLW
-319 VVLGLCSMA
+319 VVLCLCSMA

-348 MALVPAWTGTA
+348 MALVPAWAGTA
-359 KRFLSELFRTLLMK
+359 KRFLAELFRTLLMK
-373 VAIGFLIT
+373 VAIGFLLT
-381 LMFWVSSILFSATD
+381 LMFWVSSILYSATD

-435 ASDAMSNIRQKYRD
+435 ASDAMSNIRQKYHD
-449 VRRGSKTVGRGVA
+449 VRRGSKAVGRGVA
-462 VAGAAGLASAAVAG
+462 VAGAAGVASAAMAG
-476 KVGKSGY
+476 KMGKSGY

-506 EKEQMQA
+506 EKAQMQA

-534 GNQEQERVKEE
+534 GKQEQERVQEE

-558 GKHQDNDPEIQ
+558 EKHQDNNPEVQ
-569 QAELKDKEEDV
+569 QAELKDKEDVKVDVKPVAPLNEELGNKEDV
-580 KADVKPVGQ
+580 KAQ
-589 SNDELNNKEEDVK
+589 I
-602 AHVRPVANQNN
+602 RPAATQNN
-613 GGLENKQEDVKT
+613 GGLENKQEDVKA
-625 EAKPVA
+625 EVKPVA
-631 TIKTPTGQTK
+631 AIKTPTGQTK
-641 PVTTPQSGTT
+641 STDDKPITTPQPGTT
-651 PLQSNPMESKPITTP
+651 PFPANPNESKPITIPQLGTTPTTANPMESKPITTP

-672 LQSNPMESK
+672 TSANPMESK
-681 PITTPQSGTTPL
+681 PITTPQSGTTPTPANL
-693 QSNPMESKPI
+693 MEI
-703 TTPQSGTTPLQSNP
+703 
-717 MESKPITTPQS
+717 KPITTPQS

-741 PITTPQSGTT
+741 P
-751 PLQSNPIE
+751 
-759 SKPITAPQSGTTPL
+759 
-773 QSNPIESKPIT
+773 
-784 TPQSGTTPLQ
+784 
-794 SNPIESKPI
+794 
-803 TTPQA
+803 
-808 GTTPLQPNPIESKP
+808 
-822 VTTSQVSTPQK
+822 VTTSHVSTPQK
-833 PVEVKPVNSQPTKN
+833 PVEVKPVNQQQTKN
-847 VPKVNNQQ
+847 VSKVNNQQ
-855 QVKEGAAIKKV
+855 HVKEGAVIKKV
-866 ETKAQTQQ
+866 DRKY
-874 EALKNVKAK
+874 KHNK
-883 ETIKPK
+883 KP

>member
-1 MKKFITLLLLVCTLL
+1 MKKFITLLLLICTLL

-23 KAAPVYAEE
+23 KATPVYAEE
-32 EPRPSLIDDIIPKNK
+32 EPRPSLIDDIIPKSK

-56 ASSYGIDI
+56 PSSYGIDI

-84 KEQMVAVLFSLVSIG
+84 KEQMVAVLFSLISIG
-99 WTINLAVSTFV
+99 WTINLGISTFV

-268 KKMLTTTGADERQDL
+268 KKMLTTTNADERQKL
-283 LKEEVEQKKNTI
+283 LEHEVKDENNKI
-295 LTLDATFERGALVLL
+295 LVLDATFERGALVLL

-319 VVLGLCSMA
+319 GVLGLCSMA

-435 ASDAMSNIRQKYRD
+435 ASDAMSNIRQKYRE

-462 VAGAAGLASAAVAG
+462 VAGAAGVASAAMAG

-513 EKEKNINQMK
+513 EKEKNISQMK

-558 GKHQDNDPEIQ
+558 GQHQDNNPEMQ

-580 KADVKPVGQ
+580 KADVQPVAQ
-589 SNDELNNKEEDVK
+589 SNGELNNKEEDVK
-602 AHVRPVANQNN
+602 AQVRPVANQNSS
-613 GGLENKQEDVKT
+613 GLENKQEDVKA
-625 EAKPVA
+625 EAKPGA
-631 TIKTPTGQTK
+631 TIKTPTGQT
-641 PVTTPQSGTT
+641 
-651 PLQSNPMESKPITTP
+651 
-666 QSGTTP
+666 
-672 LQSNPMESK
+672 
-681 PITTPQSGTTPL
+681 
-693 QSNPMESKPI
+693 
-703 TTPQSGTTPLQSNP
+703 
-717 MESKPITTPQS
+717 KPITTPQS

-741 PITTPQSGTT
+741 PITTP
-751 PLQSNPIE
+751 
-759 SKPITAPQSGTTPL
+759 
-773 QSNPIESKPIT
+773 
-784 TPQSGTTPLQ
+784 
-794 SNPIESKPI
+794 
-803 TTPQA
+803 
-808 GTTPLQPNPIESKP
+808 
-822 VTTSQVSTPQK
+822 
-833 PVEVKPVNSQPTKN
+833 
-847 VPKVNNQQ
+847 
-855 QVKEGAAIKKV
+855 
-866 ETKAQTQQ
+866 
-874 EALKNVKAK
+874 
-883 ETIKPK
+883 

>member
-1 MKKFITLLLLVCTLL
+1 MKKFITLLLLVCTFL
-16 LAFNLLF
+16 LAFNLFF

-56 ASSYGIDI
+56 PSSYGIDI

-84 KEQMVAVLFSLVSIG
+84 KEQMVAVLFSLISIG
-99 WTINLAVSTFV
+99 WTINLGVSTFV

-268 KKMLTTTGADERQDL
+268 KKMLTTTNADERQKL
-283 LKEEVEQKKNTI
+283 LEHEVKDENNKI
-295 LTLDATFERGALVLL
+295 LVLDATFERGALVLL

-462 VAGAAGLASAAVAG
+462 VAGAAGVASAAMAG

-513 EKEKNINQMK
+513 EKEKNISQMK

-534 GNQEQERVKEE
+534 GHQEQEMVQEE

-558 GKHQDNDPEIQ
+558 EKPQDNNIEVQ

-580 KADVKPVGQ
+580 KADVKPVAPL
-589 SNDELNNKEEDVK
+589 NEELGNKEDVK
-602 AHVRPVANQNN
+602 AQIRPAANQNN
-613 GGLENKQEDVKT
+613 GGLDNKQEDVK
-625 EAKPVA
+625 ADVKPVA
-631 TIKTPTGQTK
+631 AIKTPTGQTK
-641 PVTTPQSGTT
+641 STDD
-651 PLQSNPMESKPITTP
+651 KPITTP

-672 LQSNPMESK
+672 IPANPIESK
-681 PITTPQSGTTPL
+681 PITTPQPGTTPI
-693 QSNPMESKPI
+693 PA
-703 TTPQSGTTPLQSNP
+703 
-717 MESKPITTPQS
+717 
-728 GTTPLQSN
+728 N

-751 PLQSNPIE
+751 PLPANS
-759 SKPITAPQSGTTPL
+759 
-773 QSNPIESKPIT
+773 IESKPIT
-784 TPQSGTTPLQ
+784 TPQSGTTPI
-794 SNPIESKPI
+794 P
-803 TTPQA
+803 A
-808 GTTPLQPNPIESKP
+808 NPIESKP

-833 PVEVKPVNSQPTKN
+833 QVEVKQVNQQQNKN

-855 QVKEGAAIKKV
+855 HVKEGADIKKV
-866 ETKAQTQQ
+866 NAKAQTQQ

-883 ETIKPK
+883 ENIKPK

>member
-1 MKKFITLLLLVCTLL
+1 MKKFITLLLLICTLL

-32 EPRPSLIDDIIPKNK
+32 EPRPSLIDNIIPKSK
-47 EKLKYEEYP
+47 EKLKFEEYP
-56 ASSYGIDI
+56 PSSYSIDV

-73 SLKFWKWGDKV
+73 SLKFWKWKDNI
-84 KEQMVAVLFSLVSIG
+84 KEQIVATIFILISIAWTVNLAISSLV
-99 WTINLAVSTFV
+99 
-110 TSMVGQSMSLNI
+110 TSLVGQSMSLNI

-130 GDVISKAAGFNGSWG
+130 GEVISKTAGFNGSWG

-158 LLACWVIWVGFVQR
+158 LLACWVIWVGFIQR

-206 TFSEQVNKT
+206 NFSEQVNKT
-215 VLDSTQSISGASEG
+215 VLDSSQSISGASEG
-229 YSSGVDSIT
+229 HSSGVDSIT

-268 KKMLTTTGADERQDL
+268 KKMLTTTDPDERKAL
-283 LKEEVEQKKNTI
+283 LKDEVEVQKNQA
-295 LTLDATFERGALVLL
+295 LSLDATFERGALVLL
-310 LFLINGPLW
+310 LGVINAPLW
-319 VVLGLCSMA
+319 IVLGLCSMA

-359 KRFLSELFRTLLMK
+359 KKFLAELFRTLLMK
-373 VAIGFLIT
+373 VAIGFLVT

-395 KYGYLVVAALQVL
+395 KYEYLVVAILQIL

-425 TVPASAGAAR
+425 TVPANAGVAR

-462 VAGAAGLASAAVAG
+462 VAGAAGVASAAVAG
-476 KVGKSGY
+476 KMGKSGY
-483 SKFKQLKENYA
+483 GKFKQLKENYA

-513 EKEKNINQMK
+513 EKEQNIDQMK

-534 GNQEQERVKEE
+534 GNQEQERVQEE

-558 GKHQDNDPEIQ
+558 EKHQDNNPEVQ

-580 KADVKPVGQ
+580 KVDVKPVAPL
-589 SNDELNNKEEDVK
+589 NEELGNKEDVK
-602 AHVRPVANQNN
+602 AQIRPAATQNN
-613 GGLENKQEDVKT
+613 GGLENKQEDVKA
-625 EAKPVA
+625 EIKPVA
-631 TIKTPTGQTK
+631 AIKTPIGQTK
-641 PVTTPQSGTT
+641 STDDKPIITPQSGTT
-651 PLQSNPMESKPITTP
+651 PVPVNPMESKSITTP

-672 LQSNPMESK
+672 VPVNPLENKS
-681 PITTPQSGTTPL
+681 ITTPQSGTTPVPA
-693 QSNPMESKPI
+693 NPM
-703 TTPQSGTTPLQSNP
+703 
-717 MESKPITTPQS
+717 
-728 GTTPLQSN
+728 
-736 PIESK
+736 
-741 PITTPQSGTT
+741 
-751 PLQSNPIE
+751 E
-759 SKPITAPQSGTTPL
+759 SKPITAPQSGTTPVPV
-773 QSNPIESKPIT
+773 NPLESKSIT
-784 TPQSGTTPLQ
+784 TPQSGTTQLP
-794 SNPIESKPI
+794 
-803 TTPQA
+803 T
-808 GTTPLQPNPIESKP
+808 NPIESKP

-833 PVEVKPVNSQPTKN
+833 PVEVKPVNQQQTKN

-855 QVKEGAAIKKV
+855 HVKEGADIKKV
-866 ETKAQTQQ
+866 NAKAQTQQ

>member
-1 MKKFITLLLLVCTLL
+1 MKKFITLLLLVCTFL

-23 KAAPVYAEE
+23 KAAPVYAED

-56 ASSYGIDI
+56 PSSYGIDV

-73 SLKFWKWGDKV
+73 SLKFWKWKDNI
-84 KEQMVAVLFSLVSIG
+84 KEQIVATIFILISIAWTVNLAISSLV
-99 WTINLAVSTFV
+99 TN
-110 TSMVGQSMSLNI
+110 MVGQSMSLNI
-122 VADVGDKL
+122 VADIGDKL
-130 GDVISKAAGFNGSWG
+130 GDVISKTAGFNGSWG

-158 LLACWVIWVGFVQR
+158 LLACWVIWVGFIQR
-172 RQSEM
+172 RQTEM

-229 YSSGVDSIT
+229 HSSGVDSIT

-268 KKMLTTTGADERQDL
+268 KKMLATTDPDKRKDL
-283 LKEEVEQKKNTI
+283 LKDEVEVQKNQT
-295 LTLDATFERGALVLL
+295 LSLDATFERGALVLL
-310 LFLINGPLW
+310 LGLINLPLW
-319 VVLGLCSMA
+319 IVLGLCSMA

-359 KRFLSELFRTLLMK
+359 KKFLAELFRTLLMK
-373 VAIGFLIT
+373 VAIGFLVT

-395 KYGYLVVAALQVL
+395 KYGYLFVAILQIL

-435 ASDAMSNIRQKYRD
+435 ASDAMSNIRDKYRD
-449 VRRGSKTVGRGVA
+449 VKRGSKAVGRSVA
-462 VAGAAGLASAAVAG
+462 VAGTGVAMAG
-476 KVGKSGY
+476 KMGKSGY

-499 VADGKRK
+499 VGEGKRK
-506 EKEQMQA
+506 GKEQIQA

-523 KEENLGVRDRK
+523 NEENLGVRDRK

-558 GKHQDNDPEIQ
+558 EKQQDNSPEIQ

-580 KADVKPVGQ
+580 KEEVKPVAQ
-589 SNDELNNKEEDVK
+589 SNEELGNKEEDVK
-602 AHVRPVANQNN
+602 AQIRPVANQNN
-613 GGLENKQEDVKT
+613 DGLENKQEDVKA

-631 TIKTPTGQTK
+631 AIKTPTGQTK
-641 PVTTPQSGTT
+641 SMDGKPITTPQSGTT
-651 PLQSNPMESKPITTP
+651 PLQSNSAESKPITTP

-672 LQSNPMESK
+672 LQSNSAESK

-693 QSNPMESKPI
+693 QSNSTESKPI
-703 TTPQSGTTPLQSNP
+703 TTPQSGTTPLQSNST
-717 MESKPITTPQS
+717 ESKPITTPQS
-728 GTTPLQSN
+728 GATPLQAN
-736 PIESK
+736 PM
-741 PITTPQSGTT
+741 
-751 PLQSNPIE
+751 
-759 SKPITAPQSGTTPL
+759 
-773 QSNPIESKPIT
+773 
-784 TPQSGTTPLQ
+784 
-794 SNPIESKPI
+794 
-803 TTPQA
+803 
-808 GTTPLQPNPIESKP
+808 ESKP
-822 VTTSQVSTPQK
+822 VTTSHVSTPQK
-833 PVEVKPVNSQPTKN
+833 QVEVKPVNQHQSKN

-855 QVKEGAAIKKV
+855 HVKEGADIKKV
-866 ETKAQTQQ
+866 NAKAQTQQ

>member
-1 MKKFITLLLLVCTLL
+1 MKKFITLLLLICTLL

-215 VLDSTQSISGASEG
+215 VLDSTQSISGESQG

-268 KKMLTTTGADERQDL
+268 KKMLTTTGADERLDL
-283 LKEEVEQKKNTI
+283 LREEVEQKKNTI
-295 LTLDATFERGALVLL
+295 LTLDATFERGAVVLL

-334 MFIIVALMSPVMLL
+334 MFIIVALMSPIMLL

-359 KRFLSELFRTLLMK
+359 KKFLAELFRTLLMK
-373 VAIGFLIT
+373 VAIGFLVT
-381 LMFWVSSILFSATD
+381 LMFWISSILFSATD
-395 KYGYLVVAALQVL
+395 KYGYLVVATLQIL

-449 VRRGSKTVGRGVA
+449 VRQGSKAIGKGVA
-462 VAGAAGLASAAVAG
+462 VAGASAVTAG
-476 KVGKSGY
+476 KIGKSGY

-506 EKEQMQA
+506 EKGQMQA

-558 GKHQDNDPEIQ
+558 GQQQDNNPEMQ

-580 KADVKPVGQ
+580 KADVKLVAQ
-589 SNDELNNKEEDVK
+589 SNEELNNKEEDVK
-602 AHVRPVANQNN
+602 AQVRPVASQNN
-613 GGLENKQEDVKT
+613 GGLENKQEDVKA
-625 EAKPVA
+625 EAKPAA

-651 PLQSNPMESKPITTP
+651 PSPANPMESKPITTP

-672 LQSNPMESK
+672 SPANPMESK
-681 PITTPQSGTTPL
+681 PITTPQSGTTP
-693 QSNPMESKPI
+693 S
-703 TTPQSGTTPLQSNP
+703 
-717 MESKPITTPQS
+717 
-728 GTTPLQSN
+728 
-736 PIESK
+736 
-741 PITTPQSGTT
+741 
-751 PLQSNPIE
+751 
-759 SKPITAPQSGTTPL
+759 
-773 QSNPIESKPIT
+773 
-784 TPQSGTTPLQ
+784 
-794 SNPIESKPI
+794 
-803 TTPQA
+803 
-808 GTTPLQPNPIESKP
+808 QPNPIESKP
-822 VTTSQVSTPQK
+822 VTTSHVSTPQK
-833 PVEVKPVNSQPTKN
+833 QVEVKPVNSQPTKN

-866 ETKAQTQQ
+866 ETKAQTQE

>member
-23 KAAPVYAEE
+23 KAAPVYAED

-56 ASSYGIDI
+56 PSSYGIDV

-73 SLKFWKWGDKV
+73 SLKFWKWKNNI
-84 KEQMVAVLFSLVSIG
+84 KEQIVATIFILISIAWTVNLAISSLV
-99 WTINLAVSTFV
+99 TN
-110 TSMVGQSMSLNI
+110 MVGQSMSLNI

-130 GDVISKAAGFNGSWG
+130 GDVISKTAGFNGSWG

-158 LLACWVIWVGFVQR
+158 FLACWVIWVGFIQR

-229 YSSGVDSIT
+229 HSSGVDSIT

-268 KKMLTTTGADERQDL
+268 KKMLTTTDPDKRKDL
-283 LKEEVEQKKNTI
+283 LKDEVEVQKNQT
-295 LTLDATFERGALVLL
+295 LSLDATFERGALVLL
-310 LFLINGPLW
+310 LGLINLPLW
-319 VVLGLCSMA
+319 IVLGLCSMA

-359 KRFLSELFRTLLMK
+359 KKFLAELFRTLLMK
-373 VAIGFLIT
+373 VAIGFLVT

-395 KYGYLVVAALQVL
+395 KYGYLFVAILQIL

-435 ASDAMSNIRQKYRD
+435 ASDAMSNIRDKYRD
-449 VRRGSKTVGRGVA
+449 VKRGSKAVGRSVA
-462 VAGAAGLASAAVAG
+462 VAGTGVAMAG
-476 KVGKSGY
+476 KMGKSGY

-499 VADGKRK
+499 VGEGKRK

-523 KEENLGVRDRK
+523 NEENLGVRDRK

-558 GKHQDNDPEIQ
+558 GKHQDDNPEIQ

-580 KADVKPVGQ
+580 KADVKPVAQ
-589 SNDELNNKEEDVK
+589 SNEELSNKEDVK
-602 AHVRPVANQNN
+602 AQIRPVANQNN
-613 GGLENKQEDVKT
+613 DGLENKQEDVKA

-631 TIKTPTGQTK
+631 AIKTPTGQTK
-641 PVTTPQSGTT
+641 LMDGKPITTPQSGTT
-651 PLQSNPMESKPITTP
+651 PLQSNSAESKPITTPQSGTTPLQSNSAESKPITTPQSGTTPLQSNSTESKPITTPQSGTTPLQSNSTESKPITTP

-681 PITTPQSGTTPL
+681 PITAPKSGATPL
-693 QSNPMESKPI
+693 QSNPMESKP
-703 TTPQSGTTPLQSNP
+703 
-717 MESKPITTPQS
+717 
-728 GTTPLQSN
+728 
-736 PIESK
+736 
-741 PITTPQSGTT
+741 
-751 PLQSNPIE
+751 
-759 SKPITAPQSGTTPL
+759 
-773 QSNPIESKPIT
+773 
-784 TPQSGTTPLQ
+784 
-794 SNPIESKPI
+794 
-803 TTPQA
+803 
-808 GTTPLQPNPIESKP
+808 
-822 VTTSQVSTPQK
+822 VTTSHVSTPQK
-833 PVEVKPVNSQPTKN
+833 QVEVKPVNQQQNKN

-855 QVKEGAAIKKV
+855 HVKEGADIKKV
-866 ETKAQTQQ
+866 NAKAQTQQ

>member
-1 MKKFITLLLLVCTLL
+1 MKKFITLLLLICTLL

-56 ASSYGIDI
+56 PSSYGIDI

-122 VADVGDKL
+122 IADVGDKL

-268 KKMLTTTGADERQDL
+268 KKMLTTTNADERQKL
-283 LKEEVEQKKNTI
+283 LEHEVKDENNKI
-295 LTLDATFERGALVLL
+295 LVLDATFERGALVLL

-359 KRFLSELFRTLLMK
+359 KKFLSELFRTLLMK

-462 VAGAAGLASAAVAG
+462 VAGAAGVASAAMAG
-476 KVGKSGY
+476 KVGKSSY

-534 GNQEQERVKEE
+534 GNQEQERVKKE

-580 KADVKPVGQ
+580 KADVKPVVQ

-613 GGLENKQEDVKT
+613 GGLENKQEDVK
-625 EAKPVA
+625 ADVKPVA
-631 TIKTPTGQTK
+631 TIKTSTSQTK

-651 PLQSNPMESKPITTP
+651 PLQSNPMESKPITTPQSGTTLLQSNPMESKPITTP

-703 TTPQSGTTPLQSNP
+703 TTPQSGMTPLQSNP
-717 MESKPITTPQS
+717 MESKPITTLQS

-736 PIESK
+736 PM
-741 PITTPQSGTT
+741 
-751 PLQSNPIE
+751 E

-773 QSNPIESKPIT
+773 QSNLIESKPIT
-784 TPQSGTTPLQ
+784 APQSGTTPIPA
-794 SNPIESKPI
+794 NPV
-803 TTPQA
+803 
-808 GTTPLQPNPIESKP
+808 ESKP
-822 VTTSQVSTPQK
+822 VTTSHVSTPQK
-833 PVEVKPVNSQPTKN
+833 QVEVKQVNQQQTKN

-855 QVKEGAAIKKV
+855 HVKEGADIKKV
-866 ETKAQTQQ
+866 NAKAQTQQ

>member
-1 MKKFITLLLLVCTLL
+1 ML

-56 ASSYGIDI
+56 PSSYGIDV

-73 SLKFWKWGDKV
+73 SLKFWKWKDNI
-84 KEQMVAVLFSLVSIG
+84 KEQIVATIFILISIG
-99 WTINLAVSTFV
+99 WSVNLAISSFV

-206 TFSEQVNKT
+206 TFSEQVNKI

-268 KKMLTTTGADERQDL
+268 KKMLTTTDPDERKAL
-283 LKEEVEQKKNTI
+283 LKDEVEVQKNQT
-295 LTLDATFERGALVLL
+295 LSLDATFERGALVLL
-310 LFLINGPLW
+310 LGAINLPLW
-319 VVLGLCSMA
+319 IVLGLCSMA

-359 KRFLSELFRTLLMK
+359 KRFLAELFRTLLMK
-373 VAIGFLIT
+373 VAIGFLVT

-558 GKHQDNDPEIQ
+558 GKHEDNNPEMQ
-569 QAELKDKEEDV
+569 QAELKGKEEDV
-580 KADVKPVGQ
+580 KADVKPVA
-589 SNDELNNKEEDVK
+589 S
-602 AHVRPVANQNN
+602 QNN
-613 GGLENKQEDVKT
+613 GGLENKQGDVKA
-625 EAKPVA
+625 EAKPGA
-631 TIKTPTGQTK
+631 TIKTPNGQTK
-641 PVTTPQSGTT
+641 PV
-651 PLQSNPMESKPITTP
+651 
-666 QSGTTP
+666 
-672 LQSNPMESK
+672 
-681 PITTPQSGTTPL
+681 
-693 QSNPMESKPI
+693 

-741 PITTPQSGTT
+741 PIT
-751 PLQSNPIE
+751 I
-759 SKPITAPQSGTTPL
+759 PQSGTTPL

-794 SNPIESKPI
+794 SNSIESKPI
-803 TTPQA
+803 TAPQS
-808 GTTPLQPNPIESKP
+808 GTTPLQSNSIESKPITAPQSGTTPSKPNPIESKP
-822 VTTSQVSTPQK
+822 VTTSHVSTPQK
-833 PVEVKPVNSQPTKN
+833 QVEVKPVNSQPTKN
-847 VPKVNNQQ
+847 IPKVNNQQ

-866 ETKAQTQQ
+866 EANAQTQQ

-883 ETIKPK
+883 EMIKPK

>member
-1 MKKFITLLLLVCTLL
+1 MKKFITLLLLICTLL

-56 ASSYGIDI
+56 PSSYGIDV

-73 SLKFWKWGDKV
+73 SLKFWKWKDNI
-84 KEQMVAVLFSLVSIG
+84 KEQIVATIFILISIG
-99 WTINLAVSTFV
+99 WSVNLAISSFV

-268 KKMLTTTGADERQDL
+268 KEMLTTTDPEKRKDHI
-283 LKEEVEQKKNTI
+283 KEEVEVQKNQT
-295 LTLDATFERGALVLL
+295 LSLDATFERGALVLL
-310 LFLINGPLW
+310 LGAINLPLW
-319 VVLGLCSMA
+319 IVLGLCSMA

-359 KRFLSELFRTLLMK
+359 KRFLAELFRTLLMK

-462 VAGAAGLASAAVAG
+462 VAGAAGVASAAVAG

-569 QAELKDKEEDV
+569 QAELKDKEEDI
-580 KADVKPVGQ
+580 KADVQPVAQ
-589 SNDELNNKEEDVK
+589 SNGELNNKEDVK
-602 AHVRPVANQNN
+602 AQVRPVANQNSS
-613 GGLENKQEDVKT
+613 GLENKQEDVKA
-625 EAKPVA
+625 EAKPGA

-641 PVTTPQSGTT
+641 PV
-651 PLQSNPMESKPITTP
+651 
-666 QSGTTP
+666 
-672 LQSNPMESK
+672 
-681 PITTPQSGTTPL
+681 
-693 QSNPMESKPI
+693 

-759 SKPITAPQSGTTPL
+759 SKPITAPQSGTTLL

-794 SNPIESKPI
+794 SNPVESKPITTPQSGTIPSQSNPIESKPI
-803 TTPQA
+803 TTPQS
-808 GTTPLQPNPIESKP
+808 GTTPIQSNPVESKP
-822 VTTSQVSTPQK
+822 VTTSHVSTPPKQ
-833 PVEVKPVNSQPTKN
+833 VEVKQINQQQTKN

-855 QVKEGAAIKKV
+855 HVKEGADIKKV
-866 ETKAQTQQ
+866 NAKAQTQQ

>member
-1 MKKFITLLLLVCTLL
+1 MKKFITLLLLICTLI

-23 KAAPVYAEE
+23 KATPVYAEE
-32 EPRPSLIDDIIPKNK
+32 EPRSSLIDDIIPKSK

-56 ASSYGIDI
+56 PSSYGIDI

-84 KEQMVAVLFSLVSIG
+84 KEQMVAVLFSLISIG
-99 WTINLAVSTFV
+99 WTINLGVSTFV

-268 KKMLTTTGADERQDL
+268 KKMLTTTAVDERQEL

-462 VAGAAGLASAAVAG
+462 VAGAAGVASAAMAG

-513 EKEKNINQMK
+513 EKEKNISQMK

-534 GNQEQERVKEE
+534 GHQEQEMVQEE

-558 GKHQDNDPEIQ
+558 EKPQDNNIEVQ

-580 KADVKPVGQ
+580 KANVKPVAPL
-589 SNDELNNKEEDVK
+589 NEELGNKEEDVK
-602 AHVRPVANQNN
+602 AQIRPAAPQNN
-613 GGLENKQEDVKT
+613 GGLDNKQEDVKA
-625 EAKPVA
+625 EVKPLA
-631 TIKTPTGQTK
+631 AIKTPTGQTK

-681 PITTPQSGTTPL
+681 PITTPQSGTTP
-693 QSNPMESKPI
+693 
-703 TTPQSGTTPLQSNP
+703 
-717 MESKPITTPQS
+717 
-728 GTTPLQSN
+728 
-736 PIESK
+736 
-741 PITTPQSGTT
+741 
-751 PLQSNPIE
+751 
-759 SKPITAPQSGTTPL
+759 
-773 QSNPIESKPIT
+773 
-784 TPQSGTTPLQ
+784 
-794 SNPIESKPI
+794 
-803 TTPQA
+803 
-808 GTTPLQPNPIESKP
+808 
-822 VTTSQVSTPQK
+822 
-833 PVEVKPVNSQPTKN
+833 
-847 VPKVNNQQ
+847 
-855 QVKEGAAIKKV
+855 
-866 ETKAQTQQ
+866 
-874 EALKNVKAK
+874 
-883 ETIKPK
+883 

>member
-1 MKKFITLLLLVCTLL
+1 MKKFITLLLLICTLL

-56 ASSYGIDI
+56 PSSYGIDI

-84 KEQMVAVLFSLVSIG
+84 KEQMVAVLFSLISIA
-99 WTINLAVSTFV
+99 WTVNLAVSTFV

-184 LGILVFTLGFFANS
+184 LGILVFTLAFFANS

-229 YSSGVDSIT
+229 YSSGIDSIT

-268 KKMLTTTGADERQDL
+268 KKMLTTTNADERQKL
-283 LKEEVEQKKNTI
+283 LEYEVKDENNKI
-295 LTLDATFERGALVLL
+295 LELDATFERGALVLL

-334 MFIIVALMSPVMLL
+334 MFIIVALMSPIMLL

-462 VAGAAGLASAAVAG
+462 VAGASAAVAG

-483 SKFKQLKENYA
+483 SKFKQLKENNA

-534 GNQEQERVKEE
+534 ANQEQERVKEE

-558 GKHQDNDPEIQ
+558 GKHEDNNPEMQ
-569 QAELKDKEEDV
+569 QAELKGKEEDV

-589 SNDELNNKEEDVK
+589 SNEELNNKEDVK
-602 AHVRPVANQNN
+602 AQVRPVASQNN
-613 GGLENKQEDVKT
+613 GGLENKQGDVKAET
-625 EAKPVA
+625 KPGA

-641 PVTTPQSGTT
+641 PVTTPQSGTPSSPAKPMESKPIT
-651 PLQSNPMESKPITTP
+651 PPSPANPMESKPITPP
-666 QSGTTP
+666 QSVTP
-672 LQSNPMESK
+672 PSPAKPMESKPITPPQSVTPPSPTNPMESK
-681 PITTPQSGTTPL
+681 PITP
-693 QSNPMESKPI
+693 
-703 TTPQSGTTPLQSNP
+703 
-717 MESKPITTPQS
+717 
-728 GTTPLQSN
+728 
-736 PIESK
+736 
-741 PITTPQSGTT
+741 
-751 PLQSNPIE
+751 
-759 SKPITAPQSGTTPL
+759 
-773 QSNPIESKPIT
+773 
-784 TPQSGTTPLQ
+784 
-794 SNPIESKPI
+794 
-803 TTPQA
+803 PQA
-808 GTTPLQPNPIESKP
+808 GTTPSQPNPVESKP

-855 QVKEGAAIKKV
+855 QVKEGADIKKV
-866 ETKAQTQQ
+866 NAKSQTQQ
-874 EALKNVKAK
+874 GALKNVKAK
-883 ETIKPK
+883 ETIKLK

>member
-1 MKKFITLLLLVCTLL
+1 MKKFITLLLLICTLL

-56 ASSYGIDI
+56 PSSYGIDV

-73 SLKFWKWGDKV
+73 SLKFWKWKDNI
-84 KEQMVAVLFSLVSIG
+84 KEQIVATIFILISIG
-99 WTINLAVSTFV
+99 WSVNLAISSFV

-268 KKMLTTTGADERQDL
+268 KKMLTTTDPDERKNL
-283 LKEEVEQKKNTI
+283 LKEEVEVQKNQT
-295 LTLDATFERGALVLL
+295 LSLDATFERGALVLL
-310 LFLINGPLW
+310 LGAINLPLW
-319 VVLGLCSMA
+319 IVLGLCSMA

-359 KRFLSELFRTLLMK
+359 KKFLAELFRTLLMK
-373 VAIGFLIT
+373 VAIGFLVT

-395 KYGYLVVAALQVL
+395 KYGYLVVATLQIL

-494 DRKEK
+494 DRKEN

-558 GKHQDNDPEIQ
+558 GNHEGNDTEMQ
-569 QAELKDKEEDV
+569 QAELKGKEEDV
-580 KADVKPVGQ
+580 KADVKPVAQ
-589 SNDELNNKEEDVK
+589 SNEELNNKEEDVK
-602 AHVRPVANQNN
+602 AQVRPVAQSNEELNSKEEDVKAQVRPVASQNN
-613 GGLENKQEDVKT
+613 GGLENKQEDVKA
-625 EAKPVA
+625 EAKPAA

-641 PVTTPQSGTT
+641 PITPPQSVT
-651 PLQSNPMESKPITTP
+651 PPSPANPMESKPITPP
-666 QSGTTP
+666 QSVTP
-672 LQSNPMESK
+672 SSPANPMESK
-681 PITTPQSGTTPL
+681 PITPPQSVTP
-693 QSNPMESKPI
+693 SSPANPMESKPI
-703 TTPQSGTTPLQSNP
+703 TPPQSVTPSSPANP
-717 MESKPITTPQS
+717 VESKPITP
-728 GTTPLQSN
+728 
-736 PIESK
+736 
-741 PITTPQSGTT
+741 
-751 PLQSNPIE
+751 
-759 SKPITAPQSGTTPL
+759 
-773 QSNPIESKPIT
+773 
-784 TPQSGTTPLQ
+784 
-794 SNPIESKPI
+794 
-803 TTPQA
+803 PQA
-808 GTTPLQPNPIESKP
+808 GTTPSQPNPIESKP
-822 VTTSQVSTPQK
+822 VTTSQASTPQK
-833 PVEVKPVNSQPTKN
+833 QVEVKPVNPKPTKN
-847 VPKVNNQQ
+847 VPKENNQQ

>member
-1 MKKFITLLLLVCTLL
+1 MKKFITLLLLICTLL

-23 KAAPVYAEE
+23 KAALVYAEE

-47 EKLKYEEYP
+47 GKLKYEEYP
-56 ASSYGIDI
+56 PSSYGIDI

-359 KRFLSELFRTLLMK
+359 KKFLSELFRTLLMK

-449 VRRGSKTVGRGVA
+449 VRRGTKTVGRGVA
-462 VAGAAGLASAAVAG
+462 VAGAAGVASAAMAG

-534 GNQEQERVKEE
+534 GHQEQEMVQEE

-558 GKHQDNDPEIQ
+558 EKPQDNNIEVQ

-580 KADVKPVGQ
+580 KANVKPVAPL
-589 SNDELNNKEEDVK
+589 NEELGNKEEDVK
-602 AHVRPVANQNN
+602 AQIRPAAPQNN
-613 GGLENKQEDVKT
+613 GGLDNKQEDVKA
-625 EAKPVA
+625 EVKPLA
-631 TIKTPTGQTK
+631 AIKTPTGQTK
-641 PVTTPQSGTT
+641 PVTTPQSGTPSSPAKPMESKPIT
-651 PLQSNPMESKPITTP
+651 PPQSVTPPSPANPMESKPITPP
-666 QSGTTP
+666 QSVTP
-672 LQSNPMESK
+672 LSPANPMESK
-681 PITTPQSGTTPL
+681 PITPL
-693 QSNPMESKPI
+693 QSVTPPSPANPMESKPI
-703 TTPQSGTTPLQSNP
+703 TPPQSVTPPSPTNP
-717 MESKPITTPQS
+717 M
-728 GTTPLQSN
+728 
-736 PIESK
+736 
-741 PITTPQSGTT
+741 
-751 PLQSNPIE
+751 
-759 SKPITAPQSGTTPL
+759 
-773 QSNPIESKPIT
+773 
-784 TPQSGTTPLQ
+784 
-794 SNPIESKPI
+794 ESKPI

-808 GTTPLQPNPIESKP
+808 GTTPSQPNPVESKP
-822 VTTSQVSTPQK
+822 ATTSQVSTPQK

-855 QVKEGAAIKKV
+855 HVKEGADIKKV
-866 ETKAQTQQ
+866 NEKAQTQQ
-874 EALKNVKAK
+874 EAVKNVKAK

>member
-1 MKKFITLLLLVCTLL
+1 MKKFITLLLLICTLL

-56 ASSYGIDI
+56 PSSYGIDI

-359 KRFLSELFRTLLMK
+359 KRFLAELFRTLLMK

-462 VAGAAGLASAAVAG
+462 VAGAAGVASAAVAG

-523 KEENLGVRDRK
+523 KEEDLGVRDRK
-534 GNQEQERVKEE
+534 GDQEHERVKEE

-558 GKHQDNDPEIQ
+558 EKHEDNNPEIQ

-580 KADVKPVGQ
+580 KADVKPVVQ
-589 SNDELNNKEEDVK
+589 SNEELKDKEEDVK
-602 AHVRPVANQNN
+602 AQVRPVASQNN
-613 GGLENKQEDVKT
+613 GGLENKQEDVKA

-631 TIKTPTGQTK
+631 TIKTPTGQIESMDGK
-641 PVTTPQSGTT
+641 PITTPQPGTK

-681 PITTPQSGTTPL
+681 PITA
-693 QSNPMESKPI
+693 
-703 TTPQSGTTPLQSNP
+703 
-717 MESKPITTPQS
+717 
-728 GTTPLQSN
+728 
-736 PIESK
+736 
-741 PITTPQSGTT
+741 PQSGTT

-759 SKPITAPQSGTTPL
+759 SKPITAPQSGTTP
-773 QSNPIESKPIT
+773 SKPNPIESKPIT
-784 TPQSGTTPLQ
+784 APQSGTTP
-794 SNPIESKPI
+794 SK
-803 TTPQA
+803 
-808 GTTPLQPNPIESKP
+808 PNPIESKP
-822 VTTSQVSTPQK
+822 VTTSHVSTPQK
-833 PVEVKPVNSQPTKN
+833 QVEVKPVNSQPTKN

-866 ETKAQTQQ
+866 DTNALTQQ

>member
-1 MKKFITLLLLVCTLL
+1 MKKFITLLLLVCTFL

-32 EPRPSLIDDIIPKNK
+32 EPRPSLIDDIIPKSK

-56 ASSYGIDI
+56 PSSYGIDI

-84 KEQMVAVLFSLVSIG
+84 KEQMVAVLFSLISIG
-99 WTINLAVSTFV
+99 WTINLGISTFV
-110 TSMVGQSMSLNI
+110 TSMVGQSMSFNI

-268 KKMLTTTGADERQDL
+268 KKMLTTTNADERQKL
-283 LKEEVEQKKNTI
+283 LEHEVKDENNKI
-295 LTLDATFERGALVLL
+295 LVLDATFERGALVLL

-462 VAGAAGLASAAVAG
+462 VAGAAGVASAAMAG

-506 EKEQMQA
+506 EKEKMQA

-523 KEENLGVRDRK
+523 KEENLGVCDRK

-589 SNDELNNKEEDVK
+589 SNDELNNKEDVK

-613 GGLENKQEDVKT
+613 GGLENKQEDVKA

-641 PVTTPQSGTT
+641 PVITPQSGTT
-651 PLQSNPMESKPITTP
+651 PSPT
-666 QSGTTP
+666 
-672 LQSNPMESK
+672 
-681 PITTPQSGTTPL
+681 
-693 QSNPMESKPI
+693 
-703 TTPQSGTTPLQSNP
+703 
-717 MESKPITTPQS
+717 
-728 GTTPLQSN
+728 N

-751 PLQSNPIE
+751 PSP
-759 SKPITAPQSGTTPL
+759 T
-773 QSNPIESKPIT
+773 NPIESKPIT
-784 TPQSGTTPLQ
+784 TPQSGTTP
-794 SNPIESKPI
+794 SPANPIESKPI
-803 TTPQA
+803 TTPQS
-808 GTTPLQPNPIESKP
+808 GTTPSPANPIESKPITTPQSGTTPSPANPVESKPITTPQSGTTPSPANPIESKPITTPQSGTTPSPANPVESKP
-822 VTTSQVSTPQK
+822 VTTSHVSTPPKQ
-833 PVEVKPVNSQPTKN
+833 VEVKQVNQQQTKN

-855 QVKEGAAIKKV
+855 HVKEGADIKKV
-866 ETKAQTQQ
+866 NAKTQTQQ

>member
-1 MKKFITLLLLVCTLL
+1 MKKFITLLLLICTLL

-32 EPRPSLIDDIIPKNK
+32 EPRPSLLDDIIPKSK

-56 ASSYGIDI
+56 PSSYGIDI

-84 KEQMVAVLFSLVSIG
+84 KEQMVAVLFSLISIG
-99 WTINLAVSTFV
+99 WTINLGISTFV

-145 NGIYSELIGLMLA
+145 SGGIYSELIGLMLA

-198 SYIIKGLN
+198 SFIIKGLN
-206 TFSEQVNKT
+206 NFSEQTNKT
-215 VLDSTQSISGASEG
+215 VLDATQGISGTSEG

-268 KKMLTTTGADERQDL
+268 KKMLTTTKADERQDL

-295 LTLDATFERGALVLL
+295 LNLDATFERGALVLL
-310 LFLINGPLW
+310 LFLINAPLW
-319 VVLGLCSMA
+319 VVLCLCSMA

-359 KRFLSELFRTLLMK
+359 KKFLAELFRTLLMK
-373 VAIGFLIT
+373 VAIGFLLT
-381 LMFWVSSILFSATD
+381 LMFWVSSILYSATD

-435 ASDAMSNIRQKYRD
+435 ASDAMSNIRDKYRD
-449 VRRGSKTVGRGVA
+449 VRRGSKTIGRNVA
-462 VAGAAGLASAAVAG
+462 VAGAAGAAGAALAG
-476 KVGKSGY
+476 KMGKSGY

-499 VADGKRK
+499 VAEGKRK
-506 EKEQMQA
+506 GKEQMQA

-523 KEENLGVRDRK
+523 NEENLGVRDRK

-558 GKHQDNDPEIQ
+558 GKHQDNNSEIQ

-580 KADVKPVGQ
+580 KADIRPVAQ
-589 SNDELNNKEEDVK
+589 SNEELNNKENDVK
-602 AHVRPVANQNN
+602 AQIRPVANQNN
-613 GGLENKQEDVKT
+613 DGLENKQEDVKG
-625 EAKPVA
+625 EAKSVA
-631 TIKTPTGQTK
+631 VIKTPTGQTK
-641 PVTTPQSGTT
+641 SMNGKQITTPQSGTTPLQSNQAESKQITTPQSGTT
-651 PLQSNPMESKPITTP
+651 PLQSNPNESKPITTP

-672 LQSNPMESK
+672 LQSNP
-681 PITTPQSGTTPL
+681 
-693 QSNPMESKPI
+693 N
-703 TTPQSGTTPLQSNP
+703 
-717 MESKPITTPQS
+717 
-728 GTTPLQSN
+728 
-736 PIESK
+736 
-741 PITTPQSGTT
+741 
-751 PLQSNPIE
+751 E

-773 QSNPIESKPIT
+773 QSNPNESKPIT
-784 TPQSGTTPLQ
+784 APQSGTTPL
-794 SNPIESKPI
+794 P
-803 TTPQA
+803 A
-808 GTTPLQPNPIESKP
+808 NPIESKP
-822 VTTSQVSTPQK
+822 VATSHVSTPQK
-833 PVEVKPVNSQPTKN
+833 KVEVTPVNQHQSKN
-847 VPKVNNQQ
+847 VPKVNKQQ
-855 QVKEGAAIKKV
+855 HVKEGADIKKV
-866 ETKAQTQQ
+866 NAKAQTQQ

>member
-1 MKKFITLLLLVCTLL
+1 MKKFITLLLLICTLL

-56 ASSYGIDI
+56 PSSYGIDI

-206 TFSEQVNKT
+206 AFSEQVNKT

-359 KRFLSELFRTLLMK
+359 KKFLSELFRTLLMK

-381 LMFWVSSILFSATD
+381 LMFWVSSILYSATD

-449 VRRGSKTVGRGVA
+449 VKRGSKTVGRGVA
-462 VAGAAGLASAAVAG
+462 VAGAAGVASAAMAG
-476 KVGKSGY
+476 KMGRSGY

-534 GNQEQERVKEE
+534 GNQEQERVQEE

-558 GKHQDNDPEIQ
+558 EKHQDNNPEVQ

-580 KADVKPVGQ
+580 KVDVKSVAPL
-589 SNDELNNKEEDVK
+589 NEELGNKEDVK
-602 AHVRPVANQNN
+602 TQIRPAATQNN
-613 GGLENKQEDVKT
+613 GGLENKQEDVKA
-625 EAKPVA
+625 EVKPVA
-631 TIKTPTGQTK
+631 AIKTPTGQTK
-641 PVTTPQSGTT
+641 STDDKPITTPQSGTPPTSANPMESKPITT
-651 PLQSNPMESKPITTP
+651 PQLGTTPTPANPMESKPITTP
-666 QSGTTP
+666 QSGTPPT
-672 LQSNPMESK
+672 SANPMESK
-681 PITTPQSGTTPL
+681 PITTPQSGTPPVP
-693 QSNPMESKPI
+693 SNPNESK
-703 TTPQSGTTPLQSNP
+703 S
-717 MESKPITTPQS
+717 
-728 GTTPLQSN
+728 
-736 PIESK
+736 
-741 PITTPQSGTT
+741 
-751 PLQSNPIE
+751 
-759 SKPITAPQSGTTPL
+759 
-773 QSNPIESKPIT
+773 
-784 TPQSGTTPLQ
+784 
-794 SNPIESKPI
+794 
-803 TTPQA
+803 
-808 GTTPLQPNPIESKP
+808 
-822 VTTSQVSTPQK
+822 VTTSHVSTPQK
-833 PVEVKPVNSQPTKN
+833 PVEVKPVNQQQTKN
-847 VPKVNNQQ
+847 VSKVNNQQ
-855 QVKEGAAIKKV
+855 HVKEGADIKKV
-866 ETKAQTQQ
+866 NAKAQTPQ
-874 EALKNVKAK
+874 EALKNVKVK

>member
-1 MKKFITLLLLVCTLL
+1 MKKFITLLLLICTLL
-16 LAFNLLF
+16 LAFTLLF

-84 KEQMVAVLFSLVSIG
+84 KEQMVAVLFSLISIA

-268 KKMLTTTGADERQDL
+268 KKMLTTTNADERQKL
-283 LKEEVEQKKNTI
+283 LEHEVKDENNKI
-295 LTLDATFERGALVLL
+295 LELDATFERGALVLL

-435 ASDAMSNIRQKYRD
+435 ASDAMSNIRQKYLD

-483 SKFKQLKENYA
+483 SKFKQLKENFA

-558 GKHQDNDPEIQ
+558 GKHEDNNPEMQ
-569 QAELKDKEEDV
+569 QAELKGKEEDV
-580 KADVKPVGQ
+580 KADVKPVAQ
-589 SNDELNNKEEDVK
+589 SNEDLNNKEEDVK
-602 AHVRPVANQNN
+602 AQVRPVASQNN
-613 GGLENKQEDVKT
+613 GGLENKQEDVKA
-625 EAKPVA
+625 EAKTT

-672 LQSNPMESK
+672 LQSNP
-681 PITTPQSGTTPL
+681 
-693 QSNPMESKPI
+693 
-703 TTPQSGTTPLQSNP
+703 
-717 MESKPITTPQS
+717 
-728 GTTPLQSN
+728 
-736 PIESK
+736 IESK
-741 PITTPQSGTT
+741 PITAPQSGTT

-784 TPQSGTTPLQ
+784 APQSGTTPLQ
-794 SNPIESKPI
+794 SSPIESKPI
-803 TTPQA
+803 TAPQS
-808 GTTPLQPNPIESKP
+808 GTTPIPANPVESKP
-822 VTTSQVSTPQK
+822 VTNSHVSTPQK
-833 PVEVKPVNSQPTKN
+833 QVEVKQVNQQQTKN

-855 QVKEGAAIKKV
+855 QVKEGVAIKKV

>member
-1 MKKFITLLLLVCTLL
+1 MKKFITLLLVCTFL

-23 KAAPVYAEE
+23 KAAPVYAEK

-56 ASSYGIDI
+56 PSSYGIDV

-73 SLKFWKWGDKV
+73 SLKFWKWKDNI
-84 KEQMVAVLFSLVSIG
+84 KEQIVATIFILISIG
-99 WTINLAVSTFV
+99 WSVNLAISSFV

-198 SYIIKGLN
+198 SYKGLN

-215 VLDSTQSISGASEG
+215 VLDSTQSISGTSDG

-268 KKMLTTTGADERQDL
+268 KKMLTTTDSDKRKDL
-283 LKEEVEQKKNTI
+283 LKDEVEVQKNHT
-295 LTLDATFERGALVLL
+295 LSLDATFERGALVLL
-310 LFLINGPLW
+310 LFAINLPLW
-319 VVLGLCSMA
+319 IVLGLCSMA
-328 MLFYQL
+328 ILFYQL

-359 KRFLSELFRTLLMK
+359 KRFLAELFRTLLMK
-373 VAIGFLIT
+373 VAIGFLLT

-395 KYGYLVVAALQVL
+395 KYGYLVVAALQIL

-435 ASDAMSNIRQKYRD
+435 ASDAMSNIREKYRD
-449 VRRGSKTVGRGVA
+449 VRRESRAVGRSVA
-462 VAGAAGLASAAVAG
+462 VAGAAGATGAAVAG
-476 KVGKSGY
+476 KIGKSGY

-499 VADGKRK
+499 VAEGKRK
-506 EKEQMQA
+506 EKEQMQV

-523 KEENLGVRDRK
+523 NEENLGVRDRK
-534 GNQEQERVKEE
+534 GNQEQERVMEE

-558 GKHQDNDPEIQ
+558 GKHQDNNPEIQ

-580 KADVKPVGQ
+580 KADVKPVAQ
-589 SNDELNNKEEDVK
+589 SNEELSNKEEDVK
-602 AHVRPVANQNN
+602 AQIRPVANQNN
-613 GGLENKQEDVKT
+613 GGLENKQEDVKA

-631 TIKTPTGQTK
+631 AIKTPTGQTK
-641 PVTTPQSGTT
+641 SMDGKPITTSQSGTTPLQSNPTESKPITTPQSGTT
-651 PLQSNPMESKPITTP
+651 PLQSNPTESKPITTPQSGITPLQSNSTESKPITTPQSGTTPLQSNPTESKPITAPQSGTIPLQSNPTESKPITTPQSGTTPLQSNSTESKPITTP

-681 PITTPQSGTTPL
+681 P
-693 QSNPMESKPI
+693 
-703 TTPQSGTTPLQSNP
+703 
-717 MESKPITTPQS
+717 
-728 GTTPLQSN
+728 
-736 PIESK
+736 
-741 PITTPQSGTT
+741 
-751 PLQSNPIE
+751 
-759 SKPITAPQSGTTPL
+759 
-773 QSNPIESKPIT
+773 
-784 TPQSGTTPLQ
+784 
-794 SNPIESKPI
+794 
-803 TTPQA
+803 
-808 GTTPLQPNPIESKP
+808 
-822 VTTSQVSTPQK
+822 VTTSHVSTPQK
-833 PVEVKPVNSQPTKN
+833 QVEVKPVNQQQNKN

-855 QVKEGAAIKKV
+855 HVKEGADIKKV
-866 ETKAQTQQ
+866 NAKAQTQQ

>member
-1 MKKFITLLLLVCTLL
+1 MKKFITLLLLVCTFV

-23 KAAPVYAEE
+23 KAAPVYADE
-32 EPRPSLIDDIIPKNK
+32 EPRPSLLDDIIPKSK

-56 ASSYGIDI
+56 PSSYGIDI

-84 KEQMVAVLFSLVSIG
+84 KEQMVAVLFSLISIG
-99 WTINLAVSTFV
+99 WTLNLAVSTFV

-145 NGIYSELIGLMLA
+145 TGIYSELIGLMLA
-158 LLACWVIWVGFVQR
+158 FLACWVIWVGFVER

-206 TFSEQVNKT
+206 NFSEQTNKT
-215 VLDSTQSISGASEG
+215 VLDATQSIAGTKEG

-268 KKMLTTTGADERQDL
+268 KKMLTTTNTDERQKL
-283 LKEEVEQKKNTI
+283 LEHEVKDENNKI
-295 LTLDATFERGALVLL
+295 LELDATFERGALVLL
-310 LFLINGPLW
+310 LFVINGPLW
-319 VVLGLCSMA
+319 VVLCLCSMA

-359 KRFLSELFRTLLMK
+359 KRFLAELFRTLLMK

-449 VRRGSKTVGRGVA
+449 VRRGSKTVGRGVV
-462 VAGAAGLASAAVAG
+462 VAGAAGVASAAVAG
-476 KVGKSGY
+476 KMGKSGY

-558 GKHQDNDPEIQ
+558 GKHEDNNPEIQ

-580 KADVKPVGQ
+580 KADVKPVAQ
-589 SNDELNNKEEDVK
+589 SNEELNNKEEDVK
-602 AHVRPVANQNN
+602 AQVRPVANQNN
-613 GGLENKQEDVKT
+613 GGLENKQEDVKA

-631 TIKTPTGQTK
+631 IIKTPTGQTK
-641 PVTTPQSGTT
+641 SMDGKPITTPQSGTT
-651 PLQSNPMESKPITTP
+651 PSPANPMDGKPITTPQSGTTPSPANPMESKPITTP

-672 LQSNPMESK
+672 SPANPMESK
-681 PITTPQSGTTPL
+681 PITTPQSGTTP
-693 QSNPMESKPI
+693 SPANPMESKPI
-703 TTPQSGTTPLQSNP
+703 TTPQSGTTPSPANP

-728 GTTPLQSN
+728 GTTPSPAN
-736 PIESK
+736 PMESK

-751 PLQSNPIE
+751 PS
-759 SKPITAPQSGTTPL
+759 
-773 QSNPIESKPIT
+773 
-784 TPQSGTTPLQ
+784 
-794 SNPIESKPI
+794 
-803 TTPQA
+803 
-808 GTTPLQPNPIESKP
+808 QPKPIESKP
-822 VTTSQVSTPQK
+822 VTTSHVSTPQK
-833 PVEVKPVNSQPTKN
+833 QVEVKPVNPQQTKN

-866 ETKAQTQQ
+866 DTKAQTQQ

-883 ETIKPK
+883 ETKKPK